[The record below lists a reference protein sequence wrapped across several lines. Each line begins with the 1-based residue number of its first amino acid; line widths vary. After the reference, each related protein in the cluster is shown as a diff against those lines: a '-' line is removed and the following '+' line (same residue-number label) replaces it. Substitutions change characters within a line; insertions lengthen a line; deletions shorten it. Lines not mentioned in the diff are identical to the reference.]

1 MGKIKHLFLLCMLF
15 TLSVITTK
23 AQTAVDYQTSA
34 APSNGSFAA
43 DTHWFTI
50 RLRGTYLSVEN
61 VDANSYFYSGNG
73 FNTINNTID
82 KGLWCVVGDET
93 KGYKF
98 YNKSV
103 GPTKVLAI
111 NYVSSGPNSNALGPN
126 ARAKMVDASIEN
138 ATTEGADNWLT
149 TFNIHK
155 NEKSFV
161 GAFSVSV
168 KGLTNYY
175 LNQRSPYLA
184 FWINPGAKEEEG
196 SSFYFYDESS
206 YDATTI
212 ETAINAAITK
222 AQALI
227 TTYTGKTGG
236 IYQPT
241 EKEFSDF
248 SSKISTTTSDYTWD
262 NLVSISNTIA
272 DFKAAIDKH
281 TPTVGKRYLIKN
293 NNNNRYIV
301 PNIIPGSALN
311 VQTGDITKDAVWTL
325 EAGDTEG
332 TYKLKNA
339 WSGLYING
347 VKANKTGTD
356 LKVITANV
364 YDNTVAIGTGSYDL
378 DIDSQHTWLQGNHD
392 PLILWA
398 AFAGASRWTLTEVSD
413 ADFNNYAA
421 LPNSYISTLVNKN
434 FLGVDGVATE
444 KEALQNNPTYE
455 NYLAYCKK
463 VKAGTDNQY
472 VRLQCAKSGNN
483 RFMGLNDA
491 HTEVNA
497 LEASTQKT
505 NLSNIWKL
513 VPVDGD
519 EVCYRLMNANT
530 GTYITNIKNAVGAT
544 SSTPNPTLTDE
555 SNSYKFTFTLKDEA
569 NGNWNVIDQNNNKLN
584 AEKTGPL
591 TINYWTHNDNA
602 GWWISKATDIE
613 VALHELGDASYAS
626 LYLPYSISAVS
637 NAEAYVANNAAV
649 NNTLVMQTTSDGG
662 FDANQ
667 GVVLVSDTKAS
678 TATLTLGENTNKSLL
693 RGTSRPI
700 TLTDETRANYL
711 VFGPKDGA
719 ENTVGFWTPAT
730 SLTSIAANRAYYLN
744 EGGQQAVR
752 LVFNGSVI
760 EGIDHVVDVNDN
772 VNAPIY
778 DLMGRRVNNTMK
790 HGVYIQNGKKMIV
803 K

>member
-23 AQTAVDYQTSA
+23 AQTAVDYQTST
-34 APSNGSFAA
+34 APSNSSFDA

-50 RLRGTYLSVEN
+50 RLRDAYLSVEN
-61 VDANSYFYSGNG
+61 TDANSYFYSGNG

-111 NYVSSGPNSNALGPN
+111 NYVSSGDKGSD
-126 ARAKMVDASIEN
+126 ARAKMVDASTEN

-155 NEKSFV
+155 NETSNV
-161 GAFSVSV
+161 GAFTVSV
-168 KGLTNYY
+168 KGLTDYY
-175 LNQRSPYLA
+175 LNQRAPYLA
-184 FWINPGAKEEEG
+184 FWISSAANEEVG
-196 SSFYFYDESS
+196 SAFYFYDKSS
-206 YDATTI
+206 YDASTI

-222 AQALI
+222 AQTLI
-227 TTYTGKTGG
+227 TTYKDKTGG

-241 EKEFSDF
+241 AEELSDF
-248 SSKISTTTSDYTWD
+248 SSKIPTTTSDYTWD

-293 NNNNRYIV
+293 SHNNKYIV
-301 PNIIPGSALN
+301 PNIIPGSVLN

-347 VKANKTGTD
+347 VKANTTGTD

-364 YDNTVAIGTGSYDL
+364 YNNTVAIGTGSYDL
-378 DIDSQHTWLQGNHD
+378 DIASQRTWLHGNQD
-392 PLILWA
+392 PLILWSA
-398 AFAGASRWTLTEVSD
+398 SAGASRWTFTEVSG
-413 ADFNNYAA
+413 ADFNTYAA
-421 LPNSYISTLVNKN
+421 LPNSHISALVNKN
-434 FLGVDGVATE
+434 ILGVDAATE
-444 KEALQNNPTYE
+444 KEAFQSNPTYE
-455 NYLAYCKK
+455 NYLTYYNK

-472 VRLQCAKSGNN
+472 VRLQCAKSGND

-491 HTEVNA
+491 YTEVNA
-497 LEASTQKT
+497 LVASTQKN

-513 VPVDGD
+513 VPVEG
-519 EVCYRLMNANT
+519 EESYRLMNANT
-530 GTYITNIKNAVGAT
+530 GTYITNIQNADGAT

-555 SNSYKFTFTLKDEA
+555 SNGYKFTFTLKDEA
-569 NGNWNVIDQNNNKLN
+569 NGKWNVIDQNNNKLN
-584 AEKTGPL
+584 AETTGPL
-591 TINYWTHNDNA
+591 TINYWTSDQNA
-602 GWWISKATDIE
+602 GWWIFKATDIE

-678 TATLTLGENTNKSLL
+678 TATLTLGENTNTSLL

-719 ENTVGFWTPAT
+719 ENTVGFWTPAA
-730 SLTSIAANRAYYLN
+730 SLTSIAANRAFYQN
-744 EGGQQAVR
+744 EGRQQAVR

>member
-23 AQTAVDYQTSA
+23 AQTPVDYQTST

-50 RLRGTYLSVEN
+50 CLRGTYLSVEN
-61 VDANSYFYSGNG
+61 ADNNSYLYSGNG

-111 NYVSSGPNSNALGPN
+111 NYVSTGPKSDALGPD

-184 FWINPGAKEEEG
+184 FWINSGAKEEEG

-206 YDATTI
+206 YV
-212 ETAINAAITK
+212 ESAITK
-222 AQALI
+222 AQTLV

-248 SSKISTTTSDYTWD
+248 SSKISSIIPTDYTWD
-262 NLVSISNTIA
+262 NLVSINNAIA

-281 TPTVGKRYLIKN
+281 TPAVGKRYLIKN
-293 NNNNRYIV
+293 NHTNRYIV

-325 EAGDTEG
+325 EAGETEG

-339 WSGLYING
+339 WSDLYING
-347 VKANKTGTD
+347 VKANTTGTD
-356 LKVITANV
+356 LKVVTANV
-364 YDNTVAIGTGSYDL
+364 YNNTVAIGTGTYEE
-378 DIDSQHTWLQGNHD
+378 SQQTWLHGND
-392 PLILWA
+392 GNDQLILWSA
-398 AFAGASRWTLTEVSD
+398 SAGASRWTFTEVSD
-413 ADFNNYAA
+413 DDFNNYAA
-421 LPNSYISTLVNKN
+421 LPNSHISALVNNAKN
-434 FLGVDGVATE
+434 FLGVGVTE
-444 KEALQNNPTYE
+444 KETFQNNPTYE
-455 NYLAYCKK
+455 NYLTYYNK

-472 VRLQCAKSGNN
+472 VRLQCAKTGYGGND

-491 HTEVNA
+491 HTEANS

-513 VPVDGD
+513 VPVDGED
-519 EVCYRLMNANT
+519 FCYKLMNANT
-530 GTYITNIKNAVGAT
+530 GTYITNIQNAEDGKNR
-544 SSTPNPTLTDE
+544 PNPTLTDE
-555 SNSYKFTFTLKDEA
+555 SNGYKFTFTLNNKT

-584 AEKTGPL
+584 AEGDGR
-591 TINYWTHNDNA
+591 INYWTNGGNA
-602 GWWISKATDIE
+602 GWWIFKATDIE

-637 NAEAYVANNAAV
+637 SNAEAYVANNSAV

-678 TATLTLGENTNKSLL
+678 TVTLTLGENTNKSLL
-693 RGTSRPI
+693 RGTNQPI

-711 VFGPKDGA
+711 VFGPKDEA
-719 ENTVGFWTPAT
+719 NTIGFWTPAA

>member
-1 MGKIKHLFLLCMLF
+1 
-15 TLSVITTK
+15 
-23 AQTAVDYQTSA
+23 
-34 APSNGSFAA
+34 
-43 DTHWFTI
+43 
-50 RLRGTYLSVEN
+50 
-61 VDANSYFYSGNG
+61 
-73 FNTINNTID
+73 
-82 KGLWCVVGDET
+82 
-93 KGYKF
+93 
-98 YNKSV
+98 
-103 GPTKVLAI
+103 
-111 NYVSSGPNSNALGPN
+111 
-126 ARAKMVDASIEN
+126 MVDASIEN

-155 NEKSFV
+155 NVTSNV

-175 LNQRSPYLA
+175 LNQRAPYLA
-184 FWINPGAKEEEG
+184 FWINPGAKEDLG

-206 YDATTI
+206 YDASTI
-212 ETAINAAITK
+212 EAAITK

-227 TTYTGKTGG
+227 TTYTDNTGG

-241 EKEFSDF
+241 AGELSDF
-248 SSKISTTTSDYTWD
+248 SSKIPTTTNNFTWD
-262 NLVSISNTIA
+262 NLASINNTIA

-293 NNNNRYIV
+293 SHNNKYIV

-325 EAGDTEG
+325 EAGETEG

-339 WSGLYING
+339 WSDLYING

-356 LKVITANV
+356 LKVVTANV
-364 YDNTVAIGTGSYDL
+364 YNNTVAIGTGTYEE
-378 DIDSQHTWLQGNHD
+378 SQQTWLHANAD
-392 PLILWA
+392 PFVILWTA
-398 AFAGASRWTLTEVSD
+398 SAGASRWTLTEVSD

-530 GTYITNIKNAVGAT
+530 GTYITNITKAGENK
-544 SSTPNPTLTDE
+544 PNPTLTDE
-555 SNSYKFTFTLKDEA
+555 SNGYKFTFTLKNET

-584 AEKTGPL
+584 AETPSGQ
-591 TINYWTHNDNA
+591 INYWTDNGNA
-602 GWWISKATDIE
+602 GWWIFKATDIE

-637 NAEAYVANNAAV
+637 SAEAYVANNAAV

-719 ENTVGFWTPAT
+719 ENTVGFWTPAA
-730 SLTSIAANRAYYLN
+730 SLTSIAANRAYYRN
-744 EGGQQAVR
+744 EGGQHAVR

>member
-23 AQTAVDYQTSA
+23 AQTAVDYQTST

-61 VDANSYFYSGNG
+61 TDANSYFYSGNG

-82 KGLWCVVGDET
+82 KGLWCVVGNET

-111 NYVSSGPNSNALGPN
+111 NYVSYDSKTEGGN
-126 ARAKMVDASIEN
+126 ARAKMVDASTEN

-155 NEKSFV
+155 NTGGECV

-184 FWINPGAKEEEG
+184 FWINTKANEEVG
-196 SSFYFYDESS
+196 SSFYFYDKNS
-206 YDATTI
+206 YDASTI

-222 AQALI
+222 AQTLI

-241 EKEFSDF
+241 AEELRNF
-248 SSKISTTTSDYTWD
+248 SSKIPTTTSDYTWD

-301 PNIIPGSALN
+301 PNIIPGSVLN

-325 EAGDTEG
+325 EAGGTEG

-347 VKANKTGTD
+347 VRANTTGTD

-398 AFAGASRWTLTEVSD
+398 AFAGASRWTFTEVSD

-421 LPNSYISTLVNKN
+421 LPNSHISALVNKN
-434 FLGVDGVATE
+434 FLGVDVDVATE
-444 KEALQNNPTYE
+444 KAALQNNPTYE
-455 NYLAYCKK
+455 NYLTYYNKI
-463 VKAGTDNQY
+463 KAVIDNQY

-497 LEASTQKT
+497 LVASTQKN

-513 VPVDGD
+513 VPVEG
-519 EVCYRLMNANT
+519 EESYRLMNANT
-530 GTYITNIKNAVGAT
+530 GTYITNITKAGENK
-544 SSTPNPTLTDE
+544 PNPTLTDE
-555 SNSYKFTFTLKDEA
+555 SNGYKFTFTLNNET

-584 AEKTGPL
+584 AETPSGQ
-591 TINYWTHNDNA
+591 INYWTDNGNA
-602 GWWISKATDIE
+602 GWWIFKATDIE

-662 FDANQ
+662 FAANQ

-693 RGTSRPI
+693 RGTSQPI

-719 ENTVGFWTPAT
+719 ENTVGFWTPAN

>member
-23 AQTAVDYQTSA
+23 AQTAVDYQTST
-34 APSNGSFAA
+34 APSNGSFAE

-50 RLRGTYLSVEN
+50 YLRGTYLSVEN
-61 VDANSYFYSGNG
+61 VDADSYLYGGNS

-98 YNKSV
+98 YNKSI

-111 NYVSSGPNSNALGPN
+111 NYVSDDTGGK
-126 ARAKMVDASIEN
+126 ARAKMVDASTEN
-138 ATTEGADNWLT
+138 ATTKGADNWLT
-149 TFNIHK
+149 TFDLYK
-155 NEKSFV
+155 NVGGDCV

-175 LNQRSPYLA
+175 LNQRGSYLA
-184 FWINPGAKEEEG
+184 FWISEKAKEEVG
-196 SSFYFYDESS
+196 SAFYFYDKSS
-206 YDATTI
+206 YVGPAKT
-212 ETAINAAITK
+212 
-222 AQALI
+222 LV

-241 EKEFSDF
+241 AEELSDF
-248 SSKISTTTSDYTWD
+248 SSKIPTDYTWD
-262 NLVSISNTIA
+262 NLSSVWTSVNNAIA

-293 NNNNRYIV
+293 SHNSKYIV

-325 EAGDTEG
+325 EAGATEG

-347 VKANKTGTD
+347 VKANTTGTD
-356 LKVITANV
+356 LKVVTANV
-364 YDNTVAIGTGSYDL
+364 YNNTVAIGTGTYEE
-378 DIDSQHTWLQGNHD
+378 SQQTWLHGNQD
-392 PLILWA
+392 PLILWTA
-398 AFAGASRWTLTEVSD
+398 SAGASRWTFTEVSD
-413 ADFNNYAA
+413 ADFNTYAA
-421 LPNSYISTLVNKN
+421 LPNSYISTLVNNAKN
-434 FLGVDGVATE
+434 FLGVDVAAE
-444 KEALQNNPTYE
+444 KAAFQSNPTYE
-455 NYLAYCKK
+455 NYLTYYNK

-483 RFMGLNDA
+483 CFMGLNDA
-491 HTEVNA
+491 YTEANA
-497 LEASTQKT
+497 LVASTQKT

-513 VPVDGD
+513 VPVEG
-519 EVCYRLMNANT
+519 EEFCYKLMNANT
-530 GTYITNIKNAVGAT
+530 GTYITNIQNAVNGANN
-544 SSTPNPTLTDE
+544 PNPTLTDE
-555 SNSYKFTFTLKDEA
+555 SNGYKFTFTLKNET
-569 NGNWNVIDQNNNKLN
+569 NGNWNVIDQNNNQLN
-584 AEKTGPL
+584 AETDGR
-591 TINYWTHNDNA
+591 INYWTHGGND
-602 GWWISKATDIE
+602 GWWIFKATDIE

-649 NNTLVMQTTSDGG
+649 NNTLAMQTTSDGG

-678 TATLTLGENTNKSLL
+678 TATLTLGENTNTSLL

>member
-23 AQTAVDYQTSA
+23 AQTAVDYQTST
-34 APSNGSFAA
+34 APSNGSFAE

-50 RLRGTYLSVEN
+50 YLRGTYLSVEN
-61 VDANSYFYSGNG
+61 VDADSYLYGGNS

-98 YNKSV
+98 YNKSI

-111 NYVSSGPNSNALGPN
+111 NYVSDDTGGK
-126 ARAKMVDASIEN
+126 ARAKMVDASTEN
-138 ATTEGADNWLT
+138 ATTKGADNWLT
-149 TFNIHK
+149 TFDLYK
-155 NEKSFV
+155 NVGGDCV

-175 LNQRSPYLA
+175 LNQRGSYLA
-184 FWINPGAKEEEG
+184 FWISEKAKEEVG
-196 SSFYFYDESS
+196 SAFYFYDKSS
-206 YDATTI
+206 YVGPAKT
-212 ETAINAAITK
+212 
-222 AQALI
+222 LV

-241 EKEFSDF
+241 AEELSDF
-248 SSKISTTTSDYTWD
+248 SSKIPTDYTWD
-262 NLVSISNTIA
+262 NLSSVWTSVNNAIA

-293 NNNNRYIV
+293 SHNSKYIV

-325 EAGDTEG
+325 EAGATEG

-347 VKANKTGTD
+347 VKANTTGTD
-356 LKVITANV
+356 LKVVTANV
-364 YDNTVAIGTGSYDL
+364 YNNTVAIGTGTYEE
-378 DIDSQHTWLQGNHD
+378 SQQTWLHGNQD
-392 PLILWA
+392 PLILWTA
-398 AFAGASRWTLTEVSD
+398 SAGASRWTFTEVSD
-413 ADFNNYAA
+413 ADFNTYAA
-421 LPNSYISTLVNKN
+421 LPNSYISTLVNNAKN
-434 FLGVDGVATE
+434 FLGVDVAAE
-444 KEALQNNPTYE
+444 KAAFQSNPTYE
-455 NYLAYCKK
+455 NYLTYYNK

-483 RFMGLNDA
+483 CFMGLNDA
-491 HTEVNA
+491 YTEANA
-497 LEASTQKT
+497 LVASTQKT

-513 VPVDGD
+513 VPVEG
-519 EVCYRLMNANT
+519 EEFCYKLMNANT
-530 GTYITNIKNAVGAT
+530 GTYITNIQNAVNGANN
-544 SSTPNPTLTDE
+544 PNPTLTDE
-555 SNSYKFTFTLKDEA
+555 SNGYKFTFTLKNET
-569 NGNWNVIDQNNNKLN
+569 NGNWNVIDQNNNQLN
-584 AEKTGPL
+584 AETDGR
-591 TINYWTHNDNA
+591 INYWTHGGND
-602 GWWISKATDIE
+602 GWWIFKATDIE

-662 FDANQ
+662 FAANQ

-678 TATLTLGENTNKSLL
+678 TATLTLGENPNKSLL
-693 RGTSRPI
+693 CGTNQPI

-760 EGIDHVVDVNDN
+760 EGINHVVDVNDN

>member
-1 MGKIKHLFLLCMLF
+1 MGKIKQLFLLCMLF

-23 AQTAVDYQTSA
+23 AQTAVDYQTST
-34 APSNGSFAA
+34 APSNGSFAE

-50 RLRGTYLSVEN
+50 CLRNTYLSVEN
-61 VDANSYFYSGNG
+61 TDANSYFYSGNG
-73 FNTINNTID
+73 FNTIDNTID

-111 NYVSSGPNSNALGPN
+111 NYVSTGPKSDALGPD

-155 NEKSFV
+155 NVTSNV

-184 FWINPGAKEEEG
+184 FWINTGAKEELG

-206 YDATTI
+206 YDASTI
-212 ETAINAAITK
+212 EAAITK
-222 AQALI
+222 AQALV

-241 EKEFSDF
+241 AEELSDF
-248 SSKISTTTSDYTWD
+248 SSKIPTTTNNFTWD
-262 NLVSISNTIA
+262 NLASINNAIA
-272 DFKAAIDKH
+272 TFKAAIDKH
-281 TPTVGKRYLIKN
+281 TPTIGKRYLIKN
-293 NNNNRYIV
+293 SHNSKYIV

-325 EAGDTEG
+325 EDGATEG

-347 VKANKTGTD
+347 VKANTTGTD
-356 LKVITANV
+356 LKVVTANV
-364 YDNTVAIGTGSYDL
+364 YNNTVAIGTGTYEE
-378 DIDSQHTWLQGNHD
+378 SQQTWLHGNQD
-392 PLILWA
+392 PLILWTA
-398 AFAGASRWTLTEVSD
+398 SAGASRWTFTEVSD

-497 LEASTQKT
+497 LVASTQKT

-555 SNSYKFTFTLKDEA
+555 SNGYKFTFTLKDEA
-569 NGNWNVIDQNNNKLN
+569 NGKWSVIDQNNNQLN
-584 AEKTGPL
+584 AETTGPL
-591 TINYWTHNDNA
+591 TINYWTDGGNA
-602 GWWISKATDIE
+602 GWWIFKATDIE

-662 FDANQ
+662 FAAKQ

-678 TATLTLGENTNKSLL
+678 TATLTLGENTNTSLL

-711 VFGPKDGA
+711 VFGPKDEA
-719 ENTVGFWTPAT
+719 NTIGFWTPAN

>member
-1 MGKIKHLFLLCMLF
+1 MGILKHLFLLCMLF

-23 AQTAVDYQTSA
+23 AQTAVEYQTSA

-50 RLRGTYLSVEN
+50 YVRGTYLSVEN
-61 VDANSYFYSGNG
+61 ADNNSYLYSGNS

-93 KGYKF
+93 SGYKF
-98 YNKSV
+98 YNKSE

-111 NYVSSGPNSNALGPN
+111 NYVSGNTGGA
-126 ARAKMVDASIEN
+126 ARVKMVDASTEN

-149 TFNIHK
+149 TFNMHK
-155 NEKSFV
+155 NVTSNV
-161 GAFSVSV
+161 GAYSISV
-168 KGLTNYY
+168 KGLTDYY
-175 LNQRSPYLA
+175 LNQRTPYLA
-184 FWINPGAKEEEG
+184 FWISSAAKEEIG
-196 SSFYFYDESS
+196 SSFYFYNESS
-206 YDATTI
+206 YATSTI
-212 ETAINAAITK
+212 EIMQNLVTA
-222 AQALI
+222 
-227 TTYTGKTGG
+227 YTDKTGG

-241 EKEFSDF
+241 AEELSDF
-248 SSKISTTTSDYTWD
+248 SGKIPTTTSNFTWD
-262 NLVSISNTIA
+262 DLASISNLIA
-272 DFKAAIDKH
+272 NFKAAIDTH
-281 TPTVGKRYLIKN
+281 SPIVGKRYLIKN
-293 NNNNRYIV
+293 NYNNKYIV
-301 PNIIPGSALN
+301 PNVIPGSVLN
-311 VQTGDITKDAVWTL
+311 VQTGDITKDAVWIL
-325 EAGDTEG
+325 EDGDTEG

-347 VKANKTGTD
+347 VKANTTATD
-356 LKVITANV
+356 FKVITANV
-364 YDNTVAIGTGSYDL
+364 YNNTVAIGTGSYDL
-378 DIDSQHTWLQGNHD
+378 DSQHTWLHGNQD
-392 PLILWA
+392 PIILWSA
-398 AFAGASRWTLTEVSD
+398 AAGASRWTLTEVSD
-413 ADFNNYAA
+413 DDFNTYAA
-421 LPNSYISTLVNKN
+421 LPSSHISTLVNNGNN
-434 FLGVDGVATE
+434 FLGVDVATE
-444 KEALQNNPTYE
+444 KAALQNEPTYD
-455 NYLAYCKK
+455 NFLTYYNK

-497 LEASTQKT
+497 LVASTQKT

-513 VPVDGD
+513 VPIDG
-519 EVCYRLMNANT
+519 EEGYKLMNANT
-530 GTYITNIKNAVGAT
+530 GTYITNIQNAVDGA
-544 SSTPNPTLTDE
+544 SKPNPSLTDY
-555 SNSYKFTFTLKDEA
+555 SNGYKFTFTLKNET
-569 NGNWNVIDQNNNKLN
+569 NGNCNVIDGNNNKLN
-584 AEKTGPL
+584 AEADGR
-591 TINYWTHNDNA
+591 INYWTNDANA
-602 GWWISKATDIE
+602 GWYIFKATDIE

-637 NAEAYVANNAAV
+637 NAEAYVANNSAV

-662 FDANQ
+662 FAANQ

-678 TATLTLGENTNKSLL
+678 TATLTLGENSNTSLL
-693 RGTSRPI
+693 SGTNQPI

-719 ENTVGFWTPAT
+719 TNTVGFWTPAT
-730 SLTSIAANRAYYLN
+730 TLTSIAANRAFYQS
-744 EGGQQAVR
+744 ESGQAVA

-760 EGIDHVVDVNDN
+760 EGINNVADVKNN
-772 VNAPIY
+772 ANAPIY

>member
-1 MGKIKHLFLLCMLF
+1 MSKIKHLFLLCMLF

-23 AQTAVDYQTSA
+23 AQTAVDYQTST
-34 APSNGSFAA
+34 APSKGSFDA

-50 RLRGTYLSVEN
+50 CLRGTYLSVEN
-61 VDANSYFYSGNG
+61 VDADSYLYGGNG

-111 NYVSSGPNSNALGPN
+111 NYVSYDRNTKGGG

-155 NEKSFV
+155 NETSNV
-161 GAFSVSV
+161 GAFTVSV
-168 KGLTNYY
+168 KGLTDYY
-175 LNQRSPYLA
+175 LNQRTPYLA
-184 FWINPGAKEEEG
+184 FWISSAANEEVG
-196 SSFYFYDESS
+196 SAFYFYDKSS
-206 YDATTI
+206 YDASTI
-212 ETAINAAITK
+212 ETAINAAKTK
-222 AQALI
+222 AQNLI
-227 TTYTGKTGG
+227 NTYTDKTGG

-241 EKEFSDF
+241 EKELRDF
-248 SSKISTTTSDYTWD
+248 SNKITTTTSDYTWD

-272 DFKAAIDKH
+272 EFKAAIDKH

-293 NNNNRYIV
+293 NDNSNYIV

-325 EAGDTEG
+325 EAGATEG

-347 VKANKTGTD
+347 VKANTTGTD

-364 YDNTVAIGTGSYDL
+364 YNNTVAIGTGSYDL
-378 DIDSQHTWLQGNHD
+378 DIDSQHTWLQGNHN

-413 ADFNNYAA
+413 ADFNNYAP
-421 LPNSYISTLVNKN
+421 LPNSYISTLVNNAKN
-434 FLGVDGVATE
+434 FLGVDVATE

-455 NYLAYCKK
+455 NYLTYYNK

-472 VRLQCAKSGNN
+472 VRLQCAKSDNN

-491 HTEVNA
+491 HTEVNS
-497 LEASTQKT
+497 LVASTQKT

-513 VPVDGD
+513 VPVGG
-519 EVCYRLMNANT
+519 ENFCYKLMNANT
-530 GTYITNIKNAVGAT
+530 GTYITNIKNANDGN
-544 SSTPNPTLTDE
+544 SMPNPTLTDE
-555 SNSYKFTFTLKDEA
+555 SNGYKFTFTLKNET

-584 AEKTGPL
+584 AETDSRNR
-591 TINYWTHNDNA
+591 INYWTDNRND
-602 GWWISKATDIE
+602 GWWIFKATDIE

-662 FDANQ
+662 FAANQ

-719 ENTVGFWTPAT
+719 TNTVGFWTPAT

>member
-34 APSNGSFAA
+34 APSNSSFAA

-50 RLRGTYLSVEN
+50 YLRGTYLSVEN
-61 VDANSYFYSGNG
+61 VDANSYLYGGNG

-111 NYVSSGPNSNALGPN
+111 NYVNGDTGGA
-126 ARAKMVDASIEN
+126 ARAKMVDASTEN
-138 ATTEGADNWLT
+138 ATTGGADNWLT
-149 TFNIHK
+149 TFNLYK
-155 NEKSFV
+155 NVTSNV
-161 GAFSVSV
+161 GAYSVSV

-175 LNQRSPYLA
+175 LNQRGSYLA
-184 FWINPGAKEEEG
+184 FWISPKAKEEVG
-196 SSFYFYDESS
+196 SAFYFYDKSS
-206 YDATTI
+206 YV
-212 ETAINAAITK
+212 K
-222 AQALI
+222 PAQALV

-241 EKEFSDF
+241 AEELSDF
-248 SSKISTTTSDYTWD
+248 SSKIPTDYTWE
-262 NLVSISNTIA
+262 NLASVWTSVNNEIA
-272 DFKAAIDKH
+272 TFKAAIDKH
-281 TPTVGKRYLIKN
+281 TPTIGKRYLIKN
-293 NNNNRYIV
+293 NYNNRYIV
-301 PNIIPGSALN
+301 PNGISGWALN
-311 VQTGDITKDAVWTL
+311 VQTGDITKDAIWTL
-325 EAGDTEG
+325 EAGTTEG

-347 VKANKTGTD
+347 VKVNTTGTD

-364 YDNTVAIGTGSYDL
+364 YNNTVAIGTGSYEE
-378 DIDSQHTWLQGNHD
+378 SQYTWLHGNHD
-392 PLILWA
+392 PIILWTA
-398 AFAGASRWTLTEVSD
+398 SAGSSRWTFTEVSD
-413 ADFNNYAA
+413 ADFNTYAP
-421 LPNSYISTLVNKN
+421 LPNSYISTLENRN
-434 FLGVDGVATE
+434 IFGIDVATE
-444 KEALQNNPTYE
+444 KAAWQSNPTYE
-455 NYLAYCKK
+455 NYLTYYNKF
-463 VKAGTDNQY
+463 KAGTDNQY
-472 VRLQCAKSGNN
+472 VRLQCAKSDND

-491 HTEVNA
+491 HTEANA
-497 LEASTQKT
+497 LVASTQKT

-513 VPVDGD
+513 VPVEG
-519 EVCYRLMNANT
+519 EESYKLKNANT
-530 GTYITNIKNAVGAT
+530 GTYITNIQNADDKQNK
-544 SSTPNPTLTDE
+544 SNPTLTDY
-555 SNSYKFTFTLKDEA
+555 SNGYKFTFTLKNET

-584 AEKTGPL
+584 AETDGR
-591 TINYWTHNDNA
+591 INYWTSDQNA
-602 GWWISKATDIE
+602 GWRISKATDIE

-678 TATLTLGENTNKSLL
+678 MATLTLGENTNTSLL

-719 ENTVGFWTPAT
+719 ENTVGFWTPAA
-730 SLTSIAANRAYYLN
+730 SLTSIAANRAFYLN

>member
-34 APSNGSFAA
+34 APSNSSFAA

-50 RLRGTYLSVEN
+50 YLRGTYLSVEN
-61 VDANSYFYSGNG
+61 VDANSYLYGGNG

-111 NYVSSGPNSNALGPN
+111 NYVNGDTGGA
-126 ARAKMVDASIEN
+126 ARAKMVDASTEN
-138 ATTEGADNWLT
+138 ATTGGADNWLT
-149 TFNIHK
+149 TFNLYK
-155 NEKSFV
+155 NVTSNV
-161 GAFSVSV
+161 GAYSVSV

-175 LNQRSPYLA
+175 LNQRGSYLA
-184 FWINPGAKEEEG
+184 FWISPKAKEEVG
-196 SSFYFYDESS
+196 SAFYFYDKSS
-206 YDATTI
+206 YV
-212 ETAINAAITK
+212 K
-222 AQALI
+222 PAQALV

-241 EKEFSDF
+241 AEELSDF
-248 SSKISTTTSDYTWD
+248 SSKIPTDYTWE
-262 NLVSISNTIA
+262 NLASVWTSVNNEIA
-272 DFKAAIDKH
+272 TFKAAIDKH
-281 TPTVGKRYLIKN
+281 TPTIGKRYLIKN
-293 NNNNRYIV
+293 NYNNRYIV
-301 PNIIPGSALN
+301 PNGISGWALN
-311 VQTGDITKDAVWTL
+311 VQTGDITKDAIWTL
-325 EAGDTEG
+325 EAGTTEG
-332 TYKLKNA
+332 SYKLKNA

-347 VKANKTGTD
+347 VKVNTTGTD

-364 YDNTVAIGTGSYDL
+364 YNNTVAIGTGSYEE
-378 DIDSQHTWLQGNHD
+378 SQYTWLHGNHD
-392 PLILWA
+392 PLILWTA
-398 AFAGASRWTLTEVSD
+398 SAGSSRWTFTEVSD
-413 ADFNNYAA
+413 ADFNTYAP
-421 LPNSYISTLVNKN
+421 LPNSYISTLENRN
-434 FLGVDGVATE
+434 IFGIDVATE
-444 KEALQNNPTYE
+444 KAAWQSNPTYE
-455 NYLAYCKK
+455 NYLTYYNKF
-463 VKAGTDNQY
+463 KAGTDNQY
-472 VRLQCAKSGNN
+472 VRLQCAKSDND

-491 HTEVNA
+491 HTEANA
-497 LEASTQKT
+497 LVASTQKT

-513 VPVDGD
+513 VPVEG
-519 EVCYRLMNANT
+519 EESYKLKNANT
-530 GTYITNIKNAVGAT
+530 GTYITNIQNADDKQNK
-544 SSTPNPTLTDE
+544 SNPTLTDY
-555 SNSYKFTFTLKDEA
+555 SNGYKFTFTLKNET

-584 AEKTGPL
+584 AETDGR
-591 TINYWTHNDNA
+591 INYWTDGGNA
-602 GWWISKATDIE
+602 GWWIFKATDIE
-613 VALHELGDASYAS
+613 VALHESGDASYAS
-626 LYLPYSISAVS
+626 LYLPYSISAVSS

-662 FDANQ
+662 FAANQ

-678 TATLTLGENTNKSLL
+678 TATLTLGENTNTSLL

-719 ENTVGFWTPAT
+719 ENTVGFWTPAA
-730 SLTSIAANRAYYLN
+730 SLTSIAANRAFYLN

>member
-1 MGKIKHLFLLCMLF
+1 MGKIKQLFLLCMLF

-34 APSNGSFAA
+34 APSNSSFAA

-50 RLRGTYLSVEN
+50 YLRGTYLSVEN
-61 VDANSYFYSGNG
+61 VDANSYLYGGNG
-73 FNTINNTID
+73 FNIINNTID

-111 NYVSSGPNSNALGPN
+111 NYVNGDTGGD
-126 ARAKMVDASIEN
+126 ARAKMVDASTEN
-138 ATTEGADNWLT
+138 ATTGGADNWLT

-155 NEKSFV
+155 NVTSNV

-175 LNQRSPYLA
+175 LNQRGSYLA
-184 FWINPGAKEEEG
+184 FWINPKAKEEVG
-196 SSFYFYDESS
+196 SSFYFYDKSS
-206 YDATTI
+206 YV
-212 ETAINAAITK
+212 K
-222 AQALI
+222 PAQALV

-241 EKEFSDF
+241 AEELRAF
-248 SSKISTTTSDYTWD
+248 SSKIPTDYTWD
-262 NLVSISNTIA
+262 NLASVWTSVNNAIA
-272 DFKAAIDKH
+272 TFKAAIDKH
-281 TPTVGKRYLIKN
+281 TPTIGKRYLIKN
-293 NNNNRYIV
+293 SHNSKYIV

-325 EAGDTEG
+325 EAGATEG

-347 VKANKTGTD
+347 VKANTTGTD
-356 LKVITANV
+356 LKVVTANV
-364 YDNTVAIGTGSYDL
+364 YNNTVAIGTGTYEE
-378 DIDSQHTWLQGNHD
+378 SQQTWLHGNQD
-392 PLILWA
+392 PLILWTA
-398 AFAGASRWTLTEVSD
+398 SAGASRWTFIEVSD
-413 ADFNNYAA
+413 ADFNTYAP
-421 LPNSYISTLVNKN
+421 LPNSHISALVNKN
-434 FLGVDGVATE
+434 FLGVDVDVATE
-444 KEALQNNPTYE
+444 KAALQNNPTYE
-455 NYLAYCKK
+455 NYLTYYNKI
-463 VKAGTDNQY
+463 KAVIDNQY

-497 LEASTQKT
+497 LVASTQKT

-513 VPVDGD
+513 VPVEG
-519 EVCYRLMNANT
+519 EESYRLMNANT
-530 GTYITNIKNAVGAT
+530 GTYITNITKAGENK
-544 SSTPNPTLTDE
+544 PNPTLTDE
-555 SNSYKFTFTLKDEA
+555 SNGYKFTFTLNNET

-584 AEKTGPL
+584 AETPTGQ
-591 TINYWTHNDNA
+591 INYWTDGGNA
-602 GWWISKATDIE
+602 GWWIFKATDIE

-662 FDANQ
+662 FADNQ

>member
-23 AQTAVDYQTSA
+23 AQTAVDYQTSE

-61 VDANSYFYSGNG
+61 ADDNSYFYSGNG

-82 KGLWCVVGDET
+82 KGLWCVVGNET

-111 NYVSSGPNSNALGPN
+111 NYVSTGPKSDALGPN
-126 ARAKMVDASIEN
+126 ARAKMVDASTEN

-155 NEKSFV
+155 NETKNV

-184 FWINPGAKEEEG
+184 FWINSGAKEDEG
-196 SSFYFYDESS
+196 SSFYFYDRNS
-206 YDATTI
+206 YDATAI
-212 ETAINAAITK
+212 EEAIRG
-222 AQALI
+222 AQTLVA
-227 TTYTGKTGG
+227 TYTGKTGG

-241 EKEFSDF
+241 ADELSAF
-248 SSKISTTTSDYTWD
+248 SSKIPTDYTWD
-262 NLVSISNTIA
+262 NLVLINNEKAT
-272 DFKAAIDKH
+272 FKAAIDKH
-281 TPTVGKRYLIKN
+281 TPTIGKRYLIKN
-293 NNNNRYIV
+293 NYNNRYIV

-325 EAGDTEG
+325 EAGATEG

-347 VKANKTGTD
+347 VKANTTGTD

-364 YDNTVAIGTGSYDL
+364 YDNTVAIGTGLYDF
-378 DIDSQHTWLQGNHD
+378 DIESQRTWLQGNHD
-392 PLILWA
+392 PLILWSA
-398 AFAGASRWTLTEVSD
+398 MAGASRWTLTEVSD

-472 VRLQCAKSGNN
+472 VRLQCAKSDHN

-491 HTEVNA
+491 YTEVNA

-513 VPVDGD
+513 VPVEG
-519 EVCYRLMNANT
+519 EESYRLMNANT
-530 GTYITNIKNAVGAT
+530 GTYITNITKAGENK
-544 SSTPNPTLTDE
+544 PNPTLTDE
-555 SNSYKFTFTLKDEA
+555 SNGYKFTFTLKDEA
-569 NGNWNVIDQNNNKLN
+569 NGKWNVIDQNNNKLN
-584 AEKTGPL
+584 AEKTGE
-591 TINYWTHNDNA
+591 INYWTSDQNA
-602 GWWISKATDIE
+602 GWWIIKATDIE

-662 FDANQ
+662 FAANQ

-678 TATLTLGENTNKSLL
+678 TATLTLGENTNTSLL
-693 RGTSRPI
+693 SGTNQPI

-719 ENTVGFWTPAT
+719 ENTVGFWTPAA
-730 SLTSIAANRAYYLN
+730 SLTSIAANRAFYRN

>member
-34 APSNGSFAA
+34 APSNSSFAA

-50 RLRGTYLSVEN
+50 YLRGTYLSVEN
-61 VDANSYFYSGNG
+61 VDANSYLYGGNG
-73 FNTINNTID
+73 FNIINNTID

-111 NYVSSGPNSNALGPN
+111 NYVNGDTGGD
-126 ARAKMVDASIEN
+126 ARAKMVDASTEN
-138 ATTEGADNWLT
+138 ATTGGADNWLT

-155 NEKSFV
+155 NVTSNV

-175 LNQRSPYLA
+175 LNQRGSYLA
-184 FWINPGAKEEEG
+184 FWISPKAKEEVG
-196 SSFYFYDESS
+196 SSFYFYDKSS
-206 YDATTI
+206 YV
-212 ETAINAAITK
+212 K
-222 AQALI
+222 PAQALV
-227 TTYTGKTGG
+227 TTYKGKTGG

-241 EKEFSDF
+241 AEELSDF
-248 SSKISTTTSDYTWD
+248 SSKIPTDYTWD
-262 NLVSISNTIA
+262 NLASVWTSVNNAIA
-272 DFKAAIDKH
+272 TFKAAIDKH
-281 TPTVGKRYLIKN
+281 TPTIGKRYLIKN
-293 NNNNRYIV
+293 SHNSKYIV

-325 EAGDTEG
+325 EAGATEG

-347 VKANKTGTD
+347 VKANTTGTD
-356 LKVITANV
+356 LKVVTANV
-364 YDNTVAIGTGSYDL
+364 YNNTVAIGTGTYEE
-378 DIDSQHTWLQGNHD
+378 SQQTWLHANAD
-392 PLILWA
+392 PFVILWTA
-398 AFAGASRWTLTEVSD
+398 SAGASRWTLTEVSD

-491 HTEVNA
+491 YTEVNA

-530 GTYITNIKNAVGAT
+530 GTYITNITKAGENK
-544 SSTPNPTLTDE
+544 PNPTLTDE
-555 SNSYKFTFTLKDEA
+555 SNGYKFTFTLNNET

-584 AEKTGPL
+584 AETPTGQ
-591 TINYWTHNDNA
+591 INYWTDNGNA
-602 GWWISKATDIE
+602 GWWIFKATDIE

-719 ENTVGFWTPAT
+719 ENTVGFWTPAA

>member
-23 AQTAVDYQTSA
+23 AQTAVDYQTST

-43 DTHWFTI
+43 DTHWYTI
-50 RLRGTYLSVEN
+50 CLRDDYLSVEN
-61 VDANSYFYSGNG
+61 TDNDSYLYNGNG
-73 FNTINNTID
+73 FRTINNPND
-82 KGLWCVVGDET
+82 KGLWCIVGDET

-111 NYVSSGPNSNALGPN
+111 NYVSSGDKGSD
-126 ARAKMVDASIEN
+126 ARAKMVDASTEN

-155 NEKSFV
+155 NETSNV
-161 GAFSVSV
+161 GAFTVSV
-168 KGLTNYY
+168 KGLTDYY
-175 LNQRSPYLA
+175 LNQRAPYLA
-184 FWINPGAKEEEG
+184 FWISSAANEEVG
-196 SSFYFYDESS
+196 SAFYFYDKSS
-206 YDATTI
+206 YDASTI

-222 AQALI
+222 AQTLI
-227 TTYTGKTGG
+227 TTYKDKTGG

-241 EKEFSDF
+241 AEEVSAFSG
-248 SSKISTTTSDYTWD
+248 KIPTTTSDYTWG
-262 NLVSISNTIA
+262 NWVSINNAIA

-281 TPTVGKRYLIKN
+281 TPIVGKRYLIKN
-293 NNNNRYIV
+293 SHNSKYIV

-325 EAGDTEG
+325 EAGATEG

-339 WSGLYING
+339 WSGLYIKG
-347 VKANKTGTD
+347 VKANTTGTD

-364 YDNTVAIGTGSYDL
+364 YNNTVAIGTGCFYL
-378 DIDSQHTWLQGNHD
+378 DIESQHTWLHGNQD
-392 PLILWA
+392 PLILWSA
-398 AFAGASRWTLTEVSD
+398 SAGSSRWTLTEVSD
-413 ADFNNYAA
+413 DDFNNYAA
-421 LPNSYISTLVNKN
+421 LPNSYISTLVNNAKN
-434 FLGVDGVATE
+434 FLGVDVATE

-455 NYLAYCKK
+455 NYLTYYNK

-472 VRLQCAKSGNN
+472 VRLQCAKSDNN

-491 HTEVNA
+491 HTEVNS
-497 LEASTQKT
+497 LVASTQKT

-513 VPVDGD
+513 VPVDG
-519 EVCYRLMNANT
+519 ENFCYKLMNANT
-530 GTYITNIKNAVGAT
+530 GTYITNIKNANDGN
-544 SSTPNPTLTDE
+544 SMPNPTLTDE
-555 SNSYKFTFTLKDEA
+555 SNGYKFTFTLKNET

-584 AEKTGPL
+584 AETDSRNR
-591 TINYWTHNDNA
+591 INYWTDNRND
-602 GWWISKATDIE
+602 GWWIFKATDIE

-662 FDANQ
+662 FADNQ

-730 SLTSIAANRAYYLN
+730 LLTSIAANRAYYLN

-760 EGIDHVVDVNDN
+760 EGINHVVDVNDN

>member
-23 AQTAVDYQTSA
+23 AQTAVDYQTST
-34 APSNGSFAA
+34 APSNSSFAA

-50 RLRGTYLSVEN
+50 YLRGTYLSVEN
-61 VDANSYFYSGNG
+61 VDADSYLYGGNG

-98 YNKSV
+98 YNKSI

-111 NYVSSGPNSNALGPN
+111 NYVSDDTGGA
-126 ARAKMVDASIEN
+126 ARAKMVDASTEN
-138 ATTEGADNWLT
+138 ATTGGADNWLT
-149 TFNIHK
+149 TFNLYK
-155 NEKSFV
+155 NVTSNV
-161 GAFSVSV
+161 GAYSVSV

-175 LNQRSPYLA
+175 LNQRGSYLA
-184 FWINPGAKEEEG
+184 FWINPKAKEEVG
-196 SSFYFYDESS
+196 SSFYFYDKSS
-206 YDATTI
+206 YVGPAKT
-212 ETAINAAITK
+212 
-222 AQALI
+222 LV

-241 EKEFSDF
+241 EEELSVF
-248 SSKISTTTSDYTWD
+248 SSKIPTDYTWD
-262 NLVSISNTIA
+262 NLASVWTSVNNAIA
-272 DFKAAIDKH
+272 TFKAAIDKH
-281 TPTVGKRYLIKN
+281 TPTIGKRYLIKN
-293 NNNNRYIV
+293 NNNSNYIV

-311 VQTGDITKDAVWTL
+311 VQTGAITKDAIWTL

-347 VKANKTGTD
+347 VKANTTGTD

-364 YDNTVAIGTGSYDL
+364 YDNAVAIGTGSYDL
-378 DIDSQHTWLQGNHD
+378 DIDSQRTWLQGNHD
-392 PLILWA
+392 PLILWS

-413 ADFNNYAA
+413 ANFNTYAP

-444 KEALQNNPTYE
+444 KEALRNNPTYE

-497 LEASTQKT
+497 LVASTQKT

-530 GTYITNIKNAVGAT
+530 GTYITNITKAGENK
-544 SSTPNPTLTDE
+544 PNPTLTDE
-555 SNSYKFTFTLKDEA
+555 SNGYKFTFTLKNET

-584 AEKTGPL
+584 AETPTGQ
-591 TINYWTHNDNA
+591 INYWTDGGNA
-602 GWWISKATDIE
+602 GWWIFKATDIE
-613 VALHELGDASYAS
+613 VALHESGDASYAS

-662 FDANQ
+662 FAANQ

-730 SLTSIAANRAYYLN
+730 LLTSIAANRAYYLN

>member
-23 AQTAVDYQTSA
+23 AQTPVDYQTST
-34 APSNGSFAA
+34 APSAGSFAA

-50 RLRGTYLSVEN
+50 YLRGTYLSVEN
-61 VDANSYFYSGNG
+61 VDANSYLYGGNG

-98 YNKSV
+98 YNKSI

-111 NYVSSGPNSNALGPN
+111 NYVSDDTGGK
-126 ARAKMVDASIEN
+126 ARAKMVDASTEN
-138 ATTEGADNWLT
+138 ATTKGADNWLT
-149 TFNIHK
+149 TFDLYK
-155 NEKSFV
+155 NVGGDCV

-175 LNQRSPYLA
+175 LNQRGSYLA
-184 FWINPGAKEEEG
+184 FWISPKAKEEVG
-196 SSFYFYDESS
+196 SAFYFYDKSS
-206 YDATTI
+206 YV
-212 ETAINAAITK
+212 K
-222 AQALI
+222 PAQALV
-227 TTYTGKTGG
+227 TTYKGKTGG

-241 EKEFSDF
+241 AEELSAF
-248 SSKISTTTSDYTWD
+248 SSKIPTDYTWD
-262 NLVSISNTIA
+262 NLASVWTSVNNAIA
-272 DFKAAIDKH
+272 TFKAAIDKH
-281 TPTVGKRYLIKN
+281 TPTIGKRYLIKN
-293 NNNNRYIV
+293 SHNSKYIV

-325 EAGDTEG
+325 EAGATEG

-347 VKANKTGTD
+347 VKANMTGTD
-356 LKVITANV
+356 LKVVTANV
-364 YDNTVAIGTGSYDL
+364 YNNTVAIGTGTYEE
-378 DIDSQHTWLQGNHD
+378 SQQTWLHGNQD
-392 PLILWA
+392 PLILWTA
-398 AFAGASRWTLTEVSD
+398 SAGASRWTLTEVSD
-413 ADFNNYAA
+413 ADFNTYAA
-421 LPNSYISTLVNKN
+421 LPNSHISALVNKN
-434 FLGVDGVATE
+434 FLGVDVDVATE
-444 KEALQNNPTYE
+444 KAALQNNPTYE
-455 NYLAYCKK
+455 NYLTYYNKI
-463 VKAGTDNQY
+463 KAVIDNQY

-497 LEASTQKT
+497 LVASTQKN

-513 VPVDGD
+513 VPVEG
-519 EVCYRLMNANT
+519 EESYRLMNANT
-530 GTYITNIKNAVGAT
+530 GTYITNITKAGENK
-544 SSTPNPTLTDE
+544 PNPTLTDE
-555 SNSYKFTFTLKDEA
+555 SNGYKFTFTLNNET

-584 AEKTGPL
+584 AETPTGQ
-591 TINYWTHNDNA
+591 INYWTDNGNA
-602 GWWISKATDIE
+602 GWWIFKATDIE

-662 FDANQ
+662 FAANQ

-678 TATLTLGENTNKSLL
+678 TATLTLGENKNTSLL
-693 RGTSRPI
+693 RGTSQPI

-711 VFGPKDGA
+711 VFGPKDEA
-719 ENTVGFWTPAT
+719 NTIGFWTPAA

-778 DLMGRRVNNTMK
+778 DLMGRCVNNTMK

>member
-23 AQTAVDYQTSA
+23 AQTPVDYQTST

-61 VDANSYFYSGNG
+61 TDANSYLYSGNG

-82 KGLWCVVGDET
+82 KGLWCVVGNET

-111 NYVSSGPNSNALGPN
+111 NYVSSGPNENSKGPD

-155 NEKSFV
+155 NVTSNV

-168 KGLTNYY
+168 KGLTDYY
-175 LNQRSPYLA
+175 LNQRPPYLA
-184 FWINPGAKEEEG
+184 FWISSGANEEVG

-206 YDATTI
+206 YDASTI

-222 AQALI
+222 AQTLI

-241 EKEFSDF
+241 AGELSNF
-248 SSKISTTTSDYTWD
+248 SSKIPTTTSDYTWD

-293 NNNNRYIV
+293 SHNNKYIV

-325 EAGDTEG
+325 EVGGTEG
-332 TYKLKNA
+332 TYKLRNA

-347 VKANKTGTD
+347 VKANTTGTD

-364 YDNTVAIGTGSYDL
+364 YNNTVAIGTGSYDL
-378 DIDSQHTWLQGNHD
+378 DIDSQHTWIHGNQD
-392 PLILWA
+392 PLILWSA
-398 AFAGASRWTLTEVSD
+398 SAGASRWTFTEVSD
-413 ADFNNYAA
+413 ADFNTYAA
-421 LPNSYISTLVNKN
+421 LPNSHISTLVNKN

-444 KEALQNNPTYE
+444 KEALQNNPTYK

-472 VRLQCAKSGNN
+472 VRLQCAKGNQ

-530 GTYITNIKNAVGAT
+530 GTYITNITKAGEDK
-544 SSTPNPTLTDE
+544 PNPTLTDE
-555 SNSYKFTFTLKDEA
+555 SNGYKFTFTLKDEA
-569 NGNWNVIDQNNNKLN
+569 NGKWNVIDQNNNKLN
-584 AEKTGPL
+584 AEKTGE
-591 TINYWTHNDNA
+591 INYWTDNGNA
-602 GWWISKATDIE
+602 GWWIFKATDIE
-613 VALHELGDASYAS
+613 VALHESGDASYAS

-693 RGTSRPI
+693 RGTNQPI

>member
-1 MGKIKHLFLLCMLF
+1 MLTIGLLLLIYTKNTGGKC
-15 TLSVITTK
+15 
-23 AQTAVDYQTSA
+23 
-34 APSNGSFAA
+34 
-43 DTHWFTI
+43 
-50 RLRGTYLSVEN
+50 
-61 VDANSYFYSGNG
+61 
-73 FNTINNTID
+73 
-82 KGLWCVVGDET
+82 
-93 KGYKF
+93 
-98 YNKSV
+98 
-103 GPTKVLAI
+103 
-111 NYVSSGPNSNALGPN
+111 
-126 ARAKMVDASIEN
+126 
-138 ATTEGADNWLT
+138 
-149 TFNIHK
+149 
-155 NEKSFV
+155 V

-184 FWINPGAKEEEG
+184 FWISPSANEEVG
-196 SSFYFYDESS
+196 SSFYFYDESC
-206 YDATTI
+206 YDASTI
-212 ETAINAAITK
+212 ETAINAAKTK
-222 AQALI
+222 AQNLI
-227 TTYTGKTGG
+227 NTYTGKTGG

-241 EKEFSDF
+241 EKELRAF
-248 SSKISTTTSDYTWD
+248 SSKIPTTTTNSWD
-262 NLVSISNTIA
+262 NLVSINNAIA

-281 TPTVGKRYLIKN
+281 IPTVGKRYLIKN
-293 NNNNRYIV
+293 NNNSNYIV

-311 VQTGDITKDAVWTL
+311 VQTGAITKDAIWTL

-347 VKANKTGTD
+347 VKANTTGTD

-364 YDNTVAIGTGSYDL
+364 YDNAVAIGTGSYDL
-378 DIDSQHTWLQGNHD
+378 DIDSQRTWLQGNHD
-392 PLILWA
+392 PLILWS

-413 ADFNNYAA
+413 DDFNNYAA

-491 HTEVNA
+491 HTEANA

-530 GTYITNIKNAVGAT
+530 GTYITNITKAGENK
-544 SSTPNPTLTDE
+544 PNPTLTDE
-555 SNSYKFTFTLKDEA
+555 SNGYKFTFTLKNET

-584 AEKTGPL
+584 AETPTGQ
-591 TINYWTHNDNA
+591 INYWTDGGNA
-602 GWWISKATDIE
+602 GWWIFKATDIE
-613 VALHELGDASYAS
+613 VALHESGDASYAS

-637 NAEAYVANNAAV
+637 SAEAYVANNAAV

-662 FDANQ
+662 FAANQ

-678 TATLTLGENTNKSLL
+678 TATLTLGENTNTSLL
-693 RGTSRPI
+693 RGTNQPI

-719 ENTVGFWTPAT
+719 ENTVGFWTPAA

-760 EGIDHVVDVNDN
+760 EGIDHVVDVNTFRM
-772 VNAPIY
+772 V
-778 DLMGRRVNNTMK
+778 RR
-790 HGVYIQNGKKMIV
+790 
-803 K
+803 

>member
-23 AQTAVDYQTSA
+23 AQTAVDYQTSE

-50 RLRGTYLSVEN
+50 RLRDAYLSVEN
-61 VDANSYFYSGNG
+61 TDANSYFYSGNG

-111 NYVSSGPNSNALGPN
+111 NYVSYDRNTEGGG

-155 NEKSFV
+155 NTGGKCV

-184 FWINPGAKEEEG
+184 FWISPSANEEVG
-196 SSFYFYDESS
+196 SSFYFYDESC
-206 YDATTI
+206 YDASTI
-212 ETAINAAITK
+212 ETAINAAKTK
-222 AQALI
+222 AQNLI
-227 TTYTGKTGG
+227 NTYTGKTGG

-241 EKEFSDF
+241 EKELRAF
-248 SSKISTTTSDYTWD
+248 SSKIPTTTTNSWD
-262 NLVSISNTIA
+262 NLVSINNAIA

-293 NNNNRYIV
+293 NNNSNYIV

-311 VQTGDITKDAVWTL
+311 VQTGAITKDAIWTL

-347 VKANKTGTD
+347 VKANTTGTD

-364 YDNTVAIGTGSYDL
+364 YDNAVAIGTGSYDL
-378 DIDSQHTWLQGNHD
+378 DIDSQRTWLQGNHD
-392 PLILWA
+392 PLILWS

-413 ADFNNYAA
+413 ANFNTYAP

-530 GTYITNIKNAVGAT
+530 GTYITNITKAGENK
-544 SSTPNPTLTDE
+544 PNPTLTDE
-555 SNSYKFTFTLKDEA
+555 SNGYKFTFTLKNET

-584 AEKTGPL
+584 AETPTGQ
-591 TINYWTHNDNA
+591 INYWTDGDNA
-602 GWWISKATDIE
+602 GWWIFKATDIE
-613 VALHELGDASYAS
+613 VALHESGDASYAS
-626 LYLPYSISAVS
+626 LYLPYSISAVSS

-662 FDANQ
+662 FAANQ

-678 TATLTLGENTNKSLL
+678 TATLTLGENTNTSLL

-719 ENTVGFWTPAT
+719 ENTVGFWTPAAL
-730 SLTSIAANRAYYLN
+730 LTSIAANRAFYKN

>member
-15 TLSVITTK
+15 TLSVITAK
-23 AQTAVDYQTSA
+23 AQTAVDYQTST
-34 APSNGSFAA
+34 APSNGSFDA

-50 RLRGTYLSVEN
+50 RLRDAYLSVEN
-61 VDANSYFYSGNG
+61 TDANSYFYSGNG

-111 NYVSSGPNSNALGPN
+111 NYVSYDRNTEGGG

-155 NEKSFV
+155 NTGGKCV

-184 FWINPGAKEEEG
+184 FWISPSANEEVG
-196 SSFYFYDESS
+196 SSFYFYDESC
-206 YDATTI
+206 YDASTI
-212 ETAINAAITK
+212 ETAINAAKTK
-222 AQALI
+222 AQNLI
-227 TTYTGKTGG
+227 NTYTGKTGG

-241 EKEFSDF
+241 EKELRAF
-248 SSKISTTTSDYTWD
+248 SSKIPTTTTNSWD
-262 NLVSISNTIA
+262 NLVSINNAIA

-293 NNNNRYIV
+293 NNNSNYIV

-311 VQTGDITKDAVWTL
+311 VQTGAITKDAIWTL

-347 VKANKTGTD
+347 VKANTTGTD

-364 YDNTVAIGTGSYDL
+364 YDNAVAIGTGSYDL
-378 DIDSQHTWLQGNHD
+378 DIDSQRTWLQGNHD
-392 PLILWA
+392 PLILWS

-413 ADFNNYAA
+413 ANFNTYAP

-444 KEALQNNPTYE
+444 KEALRNNPTYE

-497 LEASTQKT
+497 LVASTQKT

-530 GTYITNIKNAVGAT
+530 GTYITNITKAGENK
-544 SSTPNPTLTDE
+544 PNPTLTDE
-555 SNSYKFTFTLKDEA
+555 SNGYKFTFTLKNKT

-584 AEKTGPL
+584 AETDGR
-591 TINYWTHNDNA
+591 INYWTSDQNA
-602 GWWISKATDIE
+602 GWRISKATDIE

-662 FDANQ
+662 FADNQ

-693 RGTSRPI
+693 RGTSQPI

-730 SLTSIAANRAYYLN
+730 SLTSIAANRAFYKN

>member
-15 TLSVITTK
+15 TLSVITAK
-23 AQTAVDYQTSA
+23 AQTAVDYQTST
-34 APSNGSFAA
+34 APSNGSFDA

-50 RLRGTYLSVEN
+50 RLRDAYLSVEN
-61 VDANSYFYSGNG
+61 TDANSYFYSGNG

-111 NYVSSGPNSNALGPN
+111 NYVSYDRNTEGGG

-155 NEKSFV
+155 NTGGKCV

-184 FWINPGAKEEEG
+184 FWISPSANEEVG
-196 SSFYFYDESS
+196 SSFYFYDESC
-206 YDATTI
+206 YDASTI
-212 ETAINAAITK
+212 ETAINAAKTK
-222 AQALI
+222 AQNLI
-227 TTYTGKTGG
+227 NTYTGKTGG

-241 EKEFSDF
+241 EKELRAF
-248 SSKISTTTSDYTWD
+248 SSKIPTTTTNSWD
-262 NLVSISNTIA
+262 NLVSINNAIA

-293 NNNNRYIV
+293 NNNSNYIV

-311 VQTGDITKDAVWTL
+311 VQTGAITKDAIWTL

-347 VKANKTGTD
+347 VRANTTGTD

-364 YDNTVAIGTGSYDL
+364 YDNAVAIGTGSYDL
-378 DIDSQHTWLQGNHD
+378 DIDSQRTWLQGNHD
-392 PLILWA
+392 PLILWS

-413 ADFNNYAA
+413 ANFNTYAP

-444 KEALQNNPTYE
+444 KEALRNNPTYE

-497 LEASTQKT
+497 LVASTQKT

-530 GTYITNIKNAVGAT
+530 GTYITNITKAGENK
-544 SSTPNPTLTDE
+544 PNPTLTDE
-555 SNSYKFTFTLKDEA
+555 SNGYKFTFTLKNET

-584 AEKTGPL
+584 AETDGR
-591 TINYWTHNDNA
+591 INYWTSDQNA
-602 GWWISKATDIE
+602 GWRISKATDIE

-662 FDANQ
+662 FADNQ

-693 RGTSRPI
+693 RGTSQPI

-730 SLTSIAANRAYYLN
+730 SLTSIAANRAFYKN

>member
-23 AQTAVDYQTSA
+23 AQTAVDYQTST
-34 APSNGSFAA
+34 APSNGSFAE

-50 RLRGTYLSVEN
+50 YLRGTYLSVEN
-61 VDANSYFYSGNG
+61 VDADSYLYGGNS

-98 YNKSV
+98 YNKSI

-111 NYVSSGPNSNALGPN
+111 NYVSDDTGGK
-126 ARAKMVDASIEN
+126 ARAKMVDASTEN
-138 ATTEGADNWLT
+138 ATTKGADNWLT
-149 TFNIHK
+149 TFDLYK
-155 NEKSFV
+155 NVGGDCV

-175 LNQRSPYLA
+175 LNQRGSYLA
-184 FWINPGAKEEEG
+184 FWISEKAKEEVG
-196 SSFYFYDESS
+196 SAFYFYDKSS
-206 YDATTI
+206 YVGPAKT
-212 ETAINAAITK
+212 
-222 AQALI
+222 LV

-241 EKEFSDF
+241 AEELSDF
-248 SSKISTTTSDYTWD
+248 SSKIPTDYTWD
-262 NLVSISNTIA
+262 NLSSVWTSVNNAIA

-293 NNNNRYIV
+293 SHNSKYIV

-325 EAGDTEG
+325 EAGATEG

-347 VKANKTGTD
+347 VKANTTGTD
-356 LKVITANV
+356 LKVVTANV
-364 YDNTVAIGTGSYDL
+364 YNNTVAIGTGTYEE
-378 DIDSQHTWLQGNHD
+378 SQQTWLHGNQD
-392 PLILWA
+392 PLILWTA
-398 AFAGASRWTLTEVSD
+398 SAGASRWTFTEVSD
-413 ADFNNYAA
+413 ADFNTYAA
-421 LPNSYISTLVNKN
+421 LPNSYISTLVNNAKN
-434 FLGVDGVATE
+434 FLGVDVAAE
-444 KEALQNNPTYE
+444 KAAFQSNPTYE
-455 NYLAYCKK
+455 NYLTYYNK

-483 RFMGLNDA
+483 CFMGLNDA
-491 HTEVNA
+491 YTEANA
-497 LEASTQKT
+497 LVASTQKT

-513 VPVDGD
+513 VPVEG
-519 EVCYRLMNANT
+519 EEFCYKLMNANT
-530 GTYITNIKNAVGAT
+530 GTYITNIQNAVNGANN
-544 SSTPNPTLTDE
+544 PNPTLTDE
-555 SNSYKFTFTLKDEA
+555 SNGYKFTFTLKNET
-569 NGNWNVIDQNNNKLN
+569 NGNWNVIDQNNNQLN
-584 AEKTGPL
+584 AETDGR
-591 TINYWTHNDNA
+591 INYWTHGGND
-602 GWWISKATDIE
+602 GWWIFKATDIE

-626 LYLPYSISAVS
+626 LFLPYSISAVS

-678 TATLTLGENTNKSLL
+678 TATLTLGENTNTSLL

>member
-34 APSNGSFAA
+34 APSNSSFAA

-50 RLRGTYLSVEN
+50 YLRGTYLSVEN
-61 VDANSYFYSGNG
+61 VDANSYLYGGNG
-73 FNTINNTID
+73 FNIINNTID

-111 NYVSSGPNSNALGPN
+111 NYVNGDTGGD
-126 ARAKMVDASIEN
+126 ARAKMVDASTEN
-138 ATTEGADNWLT
+138 ATTGGADNWLT

-155 NEKSFV
+155 NVTSNV

-175 LNQRSPYLA
+175 LNQRGSYLA
-184 FWINPGAKEEEG
+184 FWISPKAKEEVG
-196 SSFYFYDESS
+196 SSFYFYDKSS
-206 YDATTI
+206 YV
-212 ETAINAAITK
+212 K
-222 AQALI
+222 PAQALV
-227 TTYTGKTGG
+227 TTYKGKTGG

-241 EKEFSDF
+241 AEELSDF
-248 SSKISTTTSDYTWD
+248 SSKIPTDYTWD
-262 NLVSISNTIA
+262 NLASVWTSVNNAIA
-272 DFKAAIDKH
+272 TFKAAIDKH
-281 TPTVGKRYLIKN
+281 TPTIGKRYLIKN
-293 NNNNRYIV
+293 SHNSKYIV

-325 EAGDTEG
+325 EAGATEG

-347 VKANKTGTD
+347 VKANTTGTD
-356 LKVITANV
+356 LKVVTANV
-364 YDNTVAIGTGSYDL
+364 YNNTVAIGTGTYEE
-378 DIDSQHTWLQGNHD
+378 SQQTWLHGNQD
-392 PLILWA
+392 PLILWTA
-398 AFAGASRWTLTEVSD
+398 SAGASRWTFIEVSD
-413 ADFNNYAA
+413 ADFNTYAP
-421 LPNSYISTLVNKN
+421 LPNSHISTLVNKN
-434 FLGVDGVATE
+434 FLGVDVDVATE
-444 KEALQNNPTYE
+444 KAALQNNPTYE
-455 NYLAYCKK
+455 NYLTYYNKI
-463 VKAGTDNQY
+463 KAVIDNQY

-497 LEASTQKT
+497 LVASTQKT

-513 VPVDGD
+513 VPVEG
-519 EVCYRLMNANT
+519 EESYRLMNANT
-530 GTYITNIKNAVGAT
+530 GTYITNITKAGENK
-544 SSTPNPTLTDE
+544 PNPTLTDE
-555 SNSYKFTFTLKDEA
+555 SNGYKFTFTLNNET

-584 AEKTGPL
+584 AETPTGQ
-591 TINYWTHNDNA
+591 INYWTDNGNA
-602 GWWISKATDIE
+602 GWWIFKATDIE

-662 FDANQ
+662 FAANQ

-693 RGTSRPI
+693 RGTNQPI
-700 TLTDETRANYL
+700 TLTDETCANYL

-730 SLTSIAANRAYYLN
+730 SLTSIAANRAFYQN

-752 LVFNGSVI
+752 LVFNGSII
-760 EGIDHVVDVNDN
+760 EDIDHVVDVNDN

>member
-23 AQTAVDYQTSA
+23 AQTAVDYQTSE
-34 APSNGSFAA
+34 APSKGSFAA

-50 RLRGTYLSVEN
+50 YLRGTYLSVEN
-61 VDANSYFYSGNG
+61 VDADSYLYGGNS

-98 YNKSV
+98 YNKSI

-111 NYVSSGPNSNALGPN
+111 NYVSDDTGGK
-126 ARAKMVDASIEN
+126 ARAKMVDASTEN
-138 ATTEGADNWLT
+138 ATTKGADNWLT
-149 TFNIHK
+149 TFDLYK
-155 NEKSFV
+155 NVGGDCV

-175 LNQRSPYLA
+175 LNQRGSYLA
-184 FWINPGAKEEEG
+184 FWISPKAKEEVG
-196 SSFYFYDESS
+196 SAFYFYDKSS
-206 YDATTI
+206 YV
-212 ETAINAAITK
+212 K
-222 AQALI
+222 PAQALV

-236 IYQPT
+236 FYQPT
-241 EKEFSDF
+241 EKELSDF
-248 SSKISTTTSDYTWD
+248 SAKIPTDYTWD
-262 NLVSISNTIA
+262 NLATVWETVSNAIA

-281 TPTVGKRYLIKN
+281 IPTVGKRYLIKN
-293 NNNNRYIV
+293 SHNSKYIV

-325 EAGDTEG
+325 EAGATEG

-347 VKANKTGTD
+347 VKANTTGTD
-356 LKVITANV
+356 LKVVTANV
-364 YDNTVAIGTGSYDL
+364 YNNTVAIGTGTYEE
-378 DIDSQHTWLQGNHD
+378 SQQTWLHGNQD
-392 PLILWA
+392 PLILWTA
-398 AFAGASRWTLTEVSD
+398 SAGASRWTLTEVSD
-413 ADFNNYAA
+413 ADFNTYAA
-421 LPNSYISTLVNKN
+421 LPNSHISTLVNKN
-434 FLGVDGVATE
+434 FLGVDVDVATE
-444 KEALQNNPTYE
+444 KAALQNNPTYE
-455 NYLAYCKK
+455 NYLAYYNKI
-463 VKAGTDNQY
+463 KAVIDNQY

-497 LEASTQKT
+497 LVASTQKN

-513 VPVDGD
+513 VPVEG
-519 EVCYRLMNANT
+519 EESYRLMNANT
-530 GTYITNIKNAVGAT
+530 GTYITNITKAGENK
-544 SSTPNPTLTDE
+544 PNPTLTDE
-555 SNSYKFTFTLKDEA
+555 SHGYKFTFTLNNET

-584 AEKTGPL
+584 AETPTGQ
-591 TINYWTHNDNA
+591 INYWTDNGNA
-602 GWWISKATDIE
+602 GWWIFKATDIE

-662 FDANQ
+662 FAANQ

>member
-15 TLSVITTK
+15 TLSVITAK
-23 AQTAVDYQTSA
+23 AQTAVDYQTST
-34 APSNGSFAA
+34 APSNGSFDA

-50 RLRGTYLSVEN
+50 RLRDAYLSVEN
-61 VDANSYFYSGNG
+61 TDANSYFYSGNG

-111 NYVSSGPNSNALGPN
+111 NYVSYDRNTEGGG

-155 NEKSFV
+155 NTGGKCV

-184 FWINPGAKEEEG
+184 FWISPSANEEVG
-196 SSFYFYDESS
+196 SSFYFYDESC
-206 YDATTI
+206 YDASTI
-212 ETAINAAITK
+212 ETAINAAKTK
-222 AQALI
+222 AQNLI
-227 TTYTGKTGG
+227 NTYTGKTGG

-241 EKEFSDF
+241 EKELRAF
-248 SSKISTTTSDYTWD
+248 SSKIPTTTTNSWD
-262 NLVSISNTIA
+262 NLVSINNAIA

-293 NNNNRYIV
+293 NNNSNYIV

-311 VQTGDITKDAVWTL
+311 VQTGAITKDAIWTL

-347 VKANKTGTD
+347 VKANTTGTD

-364 YDNTVAIGTGSYDL
+364 YDNAVAIGTGSYDL
-378 DIDSQHTWLQGNHD
+378 DIDSQRTWLQGNHD
-392 PLILWA
+392 PLILWS

-413 ADFNNYAA
+413 ANFNTYAP

-444 KEALQNNPTYE
+444 KEALRNNPTYE

-497 LEASTQKT
+497 LVASTQKT

-513 VPVDGD
+513 VPVEG
-519 EVCYRLMNANT
+519 EESYRLMNANT
-530 GTYITNIKNAVGAT
+530 GTYITNITKAGEDK
-544 SSTPNPTLTDE
+544 PNPTLTDE
-555 SNSYKFTFTLKDEA
+555 SNGYKFTFTLNNET

-584 AEKTGPL
+584 AETPTGQ
-591 TINYWTHNDNA
+591 INYWTNGGND
-602 GWWISKATDIE
+602 GWWIFKATDIE

-662 FDANQ
+662 FAANQ

-730 SLTSIAANRAYYLN
+730 LLTSIAANRAYYLN

>member
-1 MGKIKHLFLLCMLF
+1 MGKFKHLFLLCMLF

-34 APSNGSFAA
+34 APSNSSFAA

-50 RLRGTYLSVEN
+50 YLRGTYLSVEN
-61 VDANSYFYSGNG
+61 VDANSYLYGGNG

-111 NYVSSGPNSNALGPN
+111 NYVNGDTGGA
-126 ARAKMVDASIEN
+126 ARAKMVDASTEN
-138 ATTEGADNWLT
+138 ATTGGADNWLT
-149 TFNIHK
+149 TFNLYK
-155 NEKSFV
+155 NVTSNV
-161 GAFSVSV
+161 GAYSVSV

-175 LNQRSPYLA
+175 LNQRGSYLA
-184 FWINPGAKEEEG
+184 FWISPKAKEEVG
-196 SSFYFYDESS
+196 SAFYFYDKSS
-206 YDATTI
+206 YV
-212 ETAINAAITK
+212 K
-222 AQALI
+222 PAQALV

-241 EKEFSDF
+241 AEELSDF
-248 SSKISTTTSDYTWD
+248 SSKIPTDYTWE
-262 NLVSISNTIA
+262 NLASVWTSVNNEIA
-272 DFKAAIDKH
+272 TFKAAIDKH
-281 TPTVGKRYLIKN
+281 TPTIGKRYLIKN
-293 NNNNRYIV
+293 NYNNRYIV
-301 PNIIPGSALN
+301 PNGISGWALN
-311 VQTGDITKDAVWTL
+311 VQTGDITKDAIWTL
-325 EAGDTEG
+325 EAGTTEG

-347 VKANKTGTD
+347 VKVNTTGTD

-364 YDNTVAIGTGSYDL
+364 YNNTVAIGTGSYEE
-378 DIDSQHTWLQGNHD
+378 SQYTWLHGNHD
-392 PLILWA
+392 PIILWTA
-398 AFAGASRWTLTEVSD
+398 SAGSSRWTFTEVSD
-413 ADFNNYAA
+413 ADFNTYAP
-421 LPNSYISTLVNKN
+421 LPNSYISTLENRN
-434 FLGVDGVATE
+434 IFGIDVATE
-444 KEALQNNPTYE
+444 KAAWQSNPTYE
-455 NYLAYCKK
+455 NYLTYYNKF
-463 VKAGTDNQY
+463 KAGTDNQY
-472 VRLQCAKSGNN
+472 VRLQCAKSDND

-491 HTEVNA
+491 HTEANA
-497 LEASTQKT
+497 LVASTQKT

-513 VPVDGD
+513 VPVEG
-519 EVCYRLMNANT
+519 EESYKLKNANT
-530 GTYITNIKNAVGAT
+530 GTYITNIQNADDKQNK
-544 SSTPNPTLTDE
+544 SNPTLTDY
-555 SNSYKFTFTLKDEA
+555 SNGYKFTFTLKNET

-584 AEKTGPL
+584 AETDGR
-591 TINYWTHNDNA
+591 INYWTSDQNA
-602 GWWISKATDIE
+602 GWRISKATDIE
-613 VALHELGDASYAS
+613 VALHESGDASYAS

-693 RGTSRPI
+693 RGTSQPI

-719 ENTVGFWTPAT
+719 ENTVGFWTPVA
-730 SLTSIAANRAYYLN
+730 SLTSIAANRAFYKN

>member
-23 AQTAVDYQTSA
+23 AQTAVDYQTST

-50 RLRGTYLSVEN
+50 CLRGTYLSVEN
-61 VDANSYFYSGNG
+61 ADNNSYLYSGNG

-111 NYVSSGPNSNALGPN
+111 NYVSSGPNENSKGPD

-155 NEKSFV
+155 NVTSNV

-168 KGLTNYY
+168 KGLTDYY
-175 LNQRSPYLA
+175 LNQRPPYLA
-184 FWINPGAKEEEG
+184 FWISSGANEEVG

-206 YDATTI
+206 YDASTI

-222 AQALI
+222 AQTLI

-241 EKEFSDF
+241 AGELSNF
-248 SSKISTTTSDYTWD
+248 SSKIPTTTSDYTWD

-293 NNNNRYIV
+293 SHNNKYIV

-325 EAGDTEG
+325 EVGGTEG
-332 TYKLKNA
+332 TYKLRNA

-347 VKANKTGTD
+347 VKANTTGTD

-364 YDNTVAIGTGSYDL
+364 YNNTVAIGTGSYDL
-378 DIDSQHTWLQGNHD
+378 DIDSQHTWIHGNQD
-392 PLILWA
+392 PLILWSA
-398 AFAGASRWTLTEVSD
+398 SAGASRWTFTEVSD
-413 ADFNNYAA
+413 ADFNTYAA
-421 LPNSYISTLVNKN
+421 LPNSHISTLVNKN

-463 VKAGTDNQY
+463 VKAGTDYQY
-472 VRLQCAKSGNN
+472 VRLQCAKGNQ

-491 HTEVNA
+491 YTEVNA

-513 VPVDGD
+513 VPVDGE

-530 GTYITNIKNAVGAT
+530 GTYITNITKAGEDK
-544 SSTPNPTLTDE
+544 PNPTLTDE
-555 SNSYKFTFTLKDEA
+555 SNGYKFTFTLKDEA
-569 NGNWNVIDQNNNKLN
+569 NGKWNVIDQNNNKLN
-584 AEKTGPL
+584 AEKTGE
-591 TINYWTHNDNA
+591 INYWTDNGNA
-602 GWWISKATDIE
+602 GWWIFKATDIE
-613 VALHELGDASYAS
+613 VALHESGDASYAS

-662 FDANQ
+662 FAANQ

-678 TATLTLGENTNKSLL
+678 TATLTLGENTNTSLL

-719 ENTVGFWTPAT
+719 ENTVGFWTPAA
-730 SLTSIAANRAYYLN
+730 SLTSIAANRAFYRN

>member
-1 MGKIKHLFLLCMLF
+1 MGKIKQLFLLCMLF

-34 APSNGSFAA
+34 APSNSSFAA

-50 RLRGTYLSVEN
+50 YLRGTYLSVEN
-61 VDANSYFYSGNG
+61 VDANSYLYGGNG
-73 FNTINNTID
+73 FNIINNTID

-111 NYVSSGPNSNALGPN
+111 NYVNGDTGGD
-126 ARAKMVDASIEN
+126 ARAKMVDASTEN
-138 ATTEGADNWLT
+138 ATTGGADNWLT

-155 NEKSFV
+155 NVTSNV

-175 LNQRSPYLA
+175 LNQRGSYLA
-184 FWINPGAKEEEG
+184 FWINPKAKEEVG
-196 SSFYFYDESS
+196 SSFYFYDKSS
-206 YDATTI
+206 YV
-212 ETAINAAITK
+212 K
-222 AQALI
+222 PAQALV

-241 EKEFSDF
+241 AEELRAF
-248 SSKISTTTSDYTWD
+248 SSKIPTDYTWD
-262 NLVSISNTIA
+262 NLASVWTSVNNAIA
-272 DFKAAIDKH
+272 TFKAAIDKH
-281 TPTVGKRYLIKN
+281 TPTIGKRYLIKN
-293 NNNNRYIV
+293 SHNSKYIV

-325 EAGDTEG
+325 EAGATEG

-347 VKANKTGTD
+347 VKANTTGTD
-356 LKVITANV
+356 LKVVTANV
-364 YDNTVAIGTGSYDL
+364 YNNTVAIGTGTYEE
-378 DIDSQHTWLQGNHD
+378 SQQTWLHGNQD
-392 PLILWA
+392 PLILWTA
-398 AFAGASRWTLTEVSD
+398 SAGASRWTFIEVSD
-413 ADFNNYAA
+413 ADFNTYAP
-421 LPNSYISTLVNKN
+421 LPNSHISALVNKN
-434 FLGVDGVATE
+434 FLGVDVDVATE
-444 KEALQNNPTYE
+444 KAALQNNPTYE
-455 NYLAYCKK
+455 NYLTYYNKI
-463 VKAGTDNQY
+463 KAVIDNQY

-497 LEASTQKT
+497 LVASTQKT

-513 VPVDGD
+513 VPVEG
-519 EVCYRLMNANT
+519 EESYRLMNANT
-530 GTYITNIKNAVGAT
+530 GTYITNITKAGENK
-544 SSTPNPTLTDE
+544 PNPTLTDE
-555 SNSYKFTFTLKDEA
+555 SNGYKFTFTLNNET

-584 AEKTGPL
+584 AETPTGQ
-591 TINYWTHNDNA
+591 INYWTDGGNA
-602 GWWISKATDIE
+602 GWWIFKATDIE

-662 FDANQ
+662 FAAKQ

-678 TATLTLGENTNKSLL
+678 TATLTLGENKNTSLL
-693 RGTSRPI
+693 SGTNQPI

-719 ENTVGFWTPAT
+719 ENTVGFWTPAA
-730 SLTSIAANRAYYLN
+730 SLTSIAANRAFYLN

>member
-23 AQTAVDYQTSA
+23 AQTAVDYQTST
-34 APSNGSFAA
+34 APSKGSFAA

-50 RLRGTYLSVEN
+50 YLRGTYLSVEN
-61 VDANSYFYSGNG
+61 VDADSYLYGGNS

-98 YNKSV
+98 YNKSI

-111 NYVSSGPNSNALGPN
+111 NYVSDDTGGK
-126 ARAKMVDASIEN
+126 ARAKMVDASTEN
-138 ATTEGADNWLT
+138 ATTKGADNWLT
-149 TFNIHK
+149 TFDLYK
-155 NEKSFV
+155 NVGGDCV

-175 LNQRSPYLA
+175 LNQRGSYLA
-184 FWINPGAKEEEG
+184 FWISPKAKEEVG
-196 SSFYFYDESS
+196 SAFYFYGKSS
-206 YDATTI
+206 YV
-212 ETAINAAITK
+212 K
-222 AQALI
+222 PAQALV
-227 TTYTGKTGG
+227 TTYKGKTGG

-241 EKEFSDF
+241 AEELSAF
-248 SSKISTTTSDYTWD
+248 SSKIPTDYTWD
-262 NLVSISNTIA
+262 NLASVWTSVNNAIA
-272 DFKAAIDKH
+272 TFKAAIDKH
-281 TPTVGKRYLIKN
+281 TPTIGKRYLIKN
-293 NNNNRYIV
+293 SHNSKYIV

-325 EAGDTEG
+325 EAGATEG

-347 VKANKTGTD
+347 VKANTTGTD
-356 LKVITANV
+356 LKVVTANV
-364 YDNTVAIGTGSYDL
+364 YNNTVAIGTGTYEE
-378 DIDSQHTWLQGNHD
+378 SQQTWLHGNQD
-392 PLILWA
+392 PLILWTA
-398 AFAGASRWTLTEVSD
+398 SAGASRWTLTEVSD

-421 LPNSYISTLVNKN
+421 LPNSHISALVNKN
-434 FLGVDGVATE
+434 FLGVDVDVATE
-444 KEALQNNPTYE
+444 KAALQNNPTYE
-455 NYLAYCKK
+455 NYLTYYNKI
-463 VKAGTDNQY
+463 KAVIDNQY

-513 VPVDGD
+513 VPVEG
-519 EVCYRLMNANT
+519 EESYRLMNANT
-530 GTYITNIKNAVGAT
+530 GTYITNITKAGENK
-544 SSTPNPTLTDE
+544 PNPTLTDE
-555 SNSYKFTFTLKDEA
+555 SNGYKFTFTLNNET

-584 AEKTGPL
+584 AETPTGQ
-591 TINYWTHNDNA
+591 INYWTDNGNA
-602 GWWISKATDIE
+602 GWWIFKATDIE

-678 TATLTLGENTNKSLL
+678 TATLTLGENKNTSLL
-693 RGTSRPI
+693 RGTNQPI

-730 SLTSIAANRAYYLN
+730 SLTSIAANRAFYKN

>member
-34 APSNGSFAA
+34 APSNSSFAA

-50 RLRGTYLSVEN
+50 YLRGTYLSVEN
-61 VDANSYFYSGNG
+61 VDANSYLYGGNG
-73 FNTINNTID
+73 FNIINNTID

-111 NYVSSGPNSNALGPN
+111 NYVNGDTGGD
-126 ARAKMVDASIEN
+126 ARAKMVDASTEN
-138 ATTEGADNWLT
+138 ATTGGADNWLT

-155 NEKSFV
+155 NVTSNV

-175 LNQRSPYLA
+175 LNQRGSYLA
-184 FWINPGAKEEEG
+184 FWISPKAKEEVG
-196 SSFYFYDESS
+196 SSFYFYDKSS
-206 YDATTI
+206 YV
-212 ETAINAAITK
+212 K
-222 AQALI
+222 PAQALV
-227 TTYTGKTGG
+227 TTYKGKTGG

-241 EKEFSDF
+241 AEELSDF
-248 SSKISTTTSDYTWD
+248 SSKIPTDYTWD
-262 NLVSISNTIA
+262 NLASVWTSVNNAIA
-272 DFKAAIDKH
+272 TFKAAIDKH
-281 TPTVGKRYLIKN
+281 TPTIGKRYLIKN
-293 NNNNRYIV
+293 SHNSKYIV

-325 EAGDTEG
+325 EAGATEG

-347 VKANKTGTD
+347 VKANTTGTD
-356 LKVITANV
+356 LKVVTANV
-364 YDNTVAIGTGSYDL
+364 YNNTVAIGTGTYEE
-378 DIDSQHTWLQGNHD
+378 SQQTWLHGNQD
-392 PLILWA
+392 PLILWTA
-398 AFAGASRWTLTEVSD
+398 SAGASRWTFIEVSD
-413 ADFNNYAA
+413 ADFNTYAP
-421 LPNSYISTLVNKN
+421 LPNSHISTLVNKN
-434 FLGVDGVATE
+434 FLGVDVDVATE
-444 KEALQNNPTYE
+444 KAALQNNLTYE
-455 NYLAYCKK
+455 NYLTYYNKI
-463 VKAGTDNQY
+463 KAVIDNQY

-497 LEASTQKT
+497 LVASTQKT

-513 VPVDGD
+513 VPVEG
-519 EVCYRLMNANT
+519 EESYRLMNANT
-530 GTYITNIKNAVGAT
+530 GTYITNITKAGENK
-544 SSTPNPTLTDE
+544 PNPTLTDE
-555 SNSYKFTFTLKDEA
+555 SNGYKFTFTLNNET

-584 AEKTGPL
+584 AETPTGQ
-591 TINYWTHNDNA
+591 INYWTDNGNA
-602 GWWISKATDIE
+602 GWWIFKATDIE

-662 FDANQ
+662 FAANQ

-719 ENTVGFWTPAT
+719 ENTVGFWTPAA

>member
-34 APSNGSFAA
+34 APSNSSFAA

-50 RLRGTYLSVEN
+50 YLRGTYLSVEN
-61 VDANSYFYSGNG
+61 VDANSYLYGGNG
-73 FNTINNTID
+73 FNIINNTID

-111 NYVSSGPNSNALGPN
+111 NYVNGDTGGD
-126 ARAKMVDASIEN
+126 ARAKMVDASTEN
-138 ATTEGADNWLT
+138 ATTGGADNWLT

-155 NEKSFV
+155 NVTSNV

-175 LNQRSPYLA
+175 LNQRGSYLA
-184 FWINPGAKEEEG
+184 FWISPKAKEEVG
-196 SSFYFYDESS
+196 SAFYFYDKSS
-206 YDATTI
+206 YV
-212 ETAINAAITK
+212 K
-222 AQALI
+222 PAQALV
-227 TTYTGKTGG
+227 TTYKGKTGG

-241 EKEFSDF
+241 AEELSDF
-248 SSKISTTTSDYTWD
+248 SSKIPTDYTWD
-262 NLVSISNTIA
+262 NLASVWTSVNNAIA
-272 DFKAAIDKH
+272 TFKAAIDKH
-281 TPTVGKRYLIKN
+281 TPTIGKRYLIKN
-293 NNNNRYIV
+293 SHNSKYIV

-325 EAGDTEG
+325 EAGATEG

-347 VKANKTGTD
+347 VKANTTGTD
-356 LKVITANV
+356 LKVVTANV
-364 YDNTVAIGTGSYDL
+364 YNNTVAIGTGTYEE
-378 DIDSQHTWLQGNHD
+378 SQQTWLHGNQD
-392 PLILWA
+392 PLILWTA
-398 AFAGASRWTLTEVSD
+398 SAGASRWTFTEVSD
-413 ADFNNYAA
+413 DDFNNYAA
-421 LPNSYISTLVNKN
+421 LPNSHISALVNKN
-434 FLGVDGVATE
+434 FLGVDVDVATE
-444 KEALQNNPTYE
+444 KAALQNNPTYE
-455 NYLAYCKK
+455 NYLTYYNKI
-463 VKAGTDNQY
+463 KAVIDSQY
-472 VRLQCAKSGNN
+472 VRLQCAKSDNN

-497 LEASTQKT
+497 LVASTQKN

-513 VPVDGD
+513 VPVEG
-519 EVCYRLMNANT
+519 EESYRLMNANT
-530 GTYITNIKNAVGAT
+530 GTYITNITKAGENK
-544 SSTPNPTLTDE
+544 PNPTLTDE
-555 SNSYKFTFTLKDEA
+555 SNGYKFTFTLNNET

-584 AEKTGPL
+584 AETPTGQ
-591 TINYWTHNDNA
+591 INYWTDNGNA
-602 GWWISKATDIE
+602 GWWIFKATDIE

-662 FDANQ
+662 FAANQ

-693 RGTSRPI
+693 RGTNQPI

-730 SLTSIAANRAYYLN
+730 SLTSIAANRAFYQN

-752 LVFNGSVI
+752 LVFNGSII
-760 EGIDHVVDVNDN
+760 EDIDHVVDVNDN

>member
-23 AQTAVDYQTSA
+23 AQTAVDYQTST

-61 VDANSYFYSGNG
+61 ADANSYFYSGNG

-206 YDATTI
+206 YDASTI
-212 ETAINAAITK
+212 ETAINAAKTK
-222 AQALI
+222 AQNLI
-227 TTYTGKTGG
+227 NTYTGKTGG

-241 EKEFSDF
+241 AEELRVF
-248 SSKISTTTSDYTWD
+248 SSKISTTTTNSWD
-262 NLVSISNTIA
+262 NLVSINNAIA

-281 TPTVGKRYLIKN
+281 TPIVGKRYLIKN
-293 NNNNRYIV
+293 NNNSNYIV

-311 VQTGDITKDAVWTL
+311 VQTGDITKDAIWTL

-347 VKANKTGTD
+347 VKANTTGTD

-364 YDNTVAIGTGSYDL
+364 YDNAVAIGTGSYDL

-392 PLILWA
+392 PLILWS

-472 VRLQCAKSGNN
+472 VRLQCAKSDNN

-513 VPVDGD
+513 VPVDGE

-555 SNSYKFTFTLKDEA
+555 SNGYKFTFTLKDEA

-602 GWWISKATDIE
+602 GWRISKATDIE

-730 SLTSIAANRAYYLN
+730 SLTSIAANRAFYLN

>member
-23 AQTAVDYQTSA
+23 AQTAVDYQTST

-43 DTHWFTI
+43 DTHWYTI
-50 RLRGTYLSVEN
+50 CLRDDYLSVEN
-61 VDANSYFYSGNG
+61 TDNDSYLYNGNG
-73 FNTINNTID
+73 FRTINNPND
-82 KGLWCVVGDET
+82 KGLWCIVGDET

-111 NYVSSGPNSNALGPN
+111 NYVSSGDKGSD
-126 ARAKMVDASIEN
+126 ARAKMVDASTEN

-149 TFNIHK
+149 TFDLYK
-155 NEKSFV
+155 NVTSNV
-161 GAFSVSV
+161 GGYSVSV

-184 FWINPGAKEEEG
+184 FWINSKAKEEVG
-196 SSFYFYDESS
+196 SAFYFYDKTS
-206 YDATTI
+206 YDASTI

-222 AQALI
+222 AQTLI
-227 TTYTGKTGG
+227 TTYKDKTGG

-241 EKEFSDF
+241 AGEFSDF
-248 SSKISTTTSDYTWD
+248 SSKIPTTTNNFTWD
-262 NLVSISNTIA
+262 NLVSINNAIA

-281 TPTVGKRYLIKN
+281 TPIVGKRYLIKN
-293 NNNNRYIV
+293 SHNSKYIV

-325 EAGDTEG
+325 EAGATEG

-339 WSGLYING
+339 WSGLYIKG
-347 VKANKTGTD
+347 VKANTTGTD

-364 YDNTVAIGTGSYDL
+364 YNNTVAIGTGCFYL
-378 DIDSQHTWLQGNHD
+378 DIESQHTWLHGNQD
-392 PLILWA
+392 PLILWSA
-398 AFAGASRWTLTEVSD
+398 SAGSSRWTFTEVSD
-413 ADFNNYAA
+413 DDFNTYAA
-421 LPNSYISTLVNKN
+421 LPNSYISTLVNNAKN
-434 FLGVDGVATE
+434 FLGVDVAIE

-455 NYLAYCKK
+455 NYLTYYNK

-472 VRLQCAKSGNN
+472 VRLQCAKSDNN

-491 HTEVNA
+491 HTEVNS
-497 LEASTQKT
+497 LVASTQKT

-513 VPVDGD
+513 VPVDG
-519 EVCYRLMNANT
+519 ENFCYKLMNANT
-530 GTYITNIKNAVGAT
+530 GTYITNIKNANDGN
-544 SSTPNPTLTDE
+544 SMPNPTLTDE
-555 SNSYKFTFTLKDEA
+555 SNGYKFTFTLKNET

-584 AEKTGPL
+584 AETDSRNR
-591 TINYWTHNDNA
+591 INYWTDNRND
-602 GWWISKATDIE
+602 GWWIFKATDIE

-662 FDANQ
+662 FAANQ

-678 TATLTLGENTNKSLL
+678 TATLTLGENKNTSLL

-711 VFGPKDGA
+711 VFGPKDEA
-719 ENTVGFWTPAT
+719 NTIGFWTPAA

>member
-34 APSNGSFAA
+34 APSNSSFAA

-50 RLRGTYLSVEN
+50 YLRGTYLSVEN
-61 VDANSYFYSGNG
+61 VDANSYLYGGNG
-73 FNTINNTID
+73 FNIINNTID

-111 NYVSSGPNSNALGPN
+111 NYVNGDTGGD
-126 ARAKMVDASIEN
+126 ARAKMVDASTEN
-138 ATTEGADNWLT
+138 ATTGGADNWLT

-155 NEKSFV
+155 NVTSNV

-175 LNQRSPYLA
+175 LNQRGSYLA
-184 FWINPGAKEEEG
+184 FWISPKAKEEVG
-196 SSFYFYDESS
+196 SSFYFYDKSS
-206 YDATTI
+206 YV
-212 ETAINAAITK
+212 K
-222 AQALI
+222 PAQALV
-227 TTYTGKTGG
+227 TTYKGKTGG

-241 EKEFSDF
+241 AEELSDF
-248 SSKISTTTSDYTWD
+248 SSKIPTDYTWD
-262 NLVSISNTIA
+262 NLASVWTSVNNAIA
-272 DFKAAIDKH
+272 TFKAAIDKH
-281 TPTVGKRYLIKN
+281 TPTIGKRYLIKN
-293 NNNNRYIV
+293 SHNSKYIV

-325 EAGDTEG
+325 EAGATEG

-347 VKANKTGTD
+347 VKANTTGTD
-356 LKVITANV
+356 LKVVTANV
-364 YDNTVAIGTGSYDL
+364 YNNTVAIGTGTYEE
-378 DIDSQHTWLQGNHD
+378 SQQTWLHGNQD
-392 PLILWA
+392 PLILWTA
-398 AFAGASRWTLTEVSD
+398 SAGASRWTFIEVSD
-413 ADFNNYAA
+413 ADFNTYAP
-421 LPNSYISTLVNKN
+421 LPNSHISTLVNKN
-434 FLGVDGVATE
+434 FLGVDVDVATE
-444 KEALQNNPTYE
+444 KAALQNNPTYE
-455 NYLAYCKK
+455 NYLTYYNKI
-463 VKAGTDNQY
+463 KAVIDNQY

-497 LEASTQKT
+497 LVASTQKT

-513 VPVDGD
+513 VPVEG
-519 EVCYRLMNANT
+519 EESYRLMNANT
-530 GTYITNIKNAVGAT
+530 GTYITNITKAGENK
-544 SSTPNPTLTDE
+544 PNPTLTDE
-555 SNSYKFTFTLKDEA
+555 SNGYKFTFTLNNET

-584 AEKTGPL
+584 AETPTGQ
-591 TINYWTHNDNA
+591 INYWTDNGNA
-602 GWWISKATDIE
+602 GWWIFKATDIE

-637 NAEAYVANNAAV
+637 NAEAYVANNSAV

-662 FDANQ
+662 FAANQ

-678 TATLTLGENTNKSLL
+678 TATLTLGENTNTSLL

-719 ENTVGFWTPAT
+719 ENTVGFWTPAA

>member
-1 MGKIKHLFLLCMLF
+1 MLF

-34 APSNGSFAA
+34 APSNSSFAA

-50 RLRGTYLSVEN
+50 YLRGTYLSVEN
-61 VDANSYFYSGNG
+61 VDANSYLYGGNG
-73 FNTINNTID
+73 FNIINNTID

-111 NYVSSGPNSNALGPN
+111 NYVNGDTGGD
-126 ARAKMVDASIEN
+126 ARAKMVDASTEN
-138 ATTEGADNWLT
+138 ATTGGADNWLT

-155 NEKSFV
+155 NVTSNV

-175 LNQRSPYLA
+175 LNQRGSYLA
-184 FWINPGAKEEEG
+184 FWINPKAKEEVG
-196 SSFYFYDESS
+196 SSFYFYDKSS
-206 YDATTI
+206 YV
-212 ETAINAAITK
+212 K
-222 AQALI
+222 PAQALV

-241 EKEFSDF
+241 AEELRAF
-248 SSKISTTTSDYTWD
+248 SSKIPTDYTWD
-262 NLVSISNTIA
+262 NLASVWTSVNNAIA
-272 DFKAAIDKH
+272 TFKAAIDKH
-281 TPTVGKRYLIKN
+281 TPTIGKRYLIKN
-293 NNNNRYIV
+293 SHNSKYIV

-325 EAGDTEG
+325 EAGATEG

-347 VKANKTGTD
+347 VKANTTGTD
-356 LKVITANV
+356 LKVVTANV
-364 YDNTVAIGTGSYDL
+364 YNNTVAIGTGTYEE
-378 DIDSQHTWLQGNHD
+378 SQQTWLHGNQD
-392 PLILWA
+392 PLILWTA
-398 AFAGASRWTLTEVSD
+398 SAGASRWTFIEVSD
-413 ADFNNYAA
+413 ADFNTYAP
-421 LPNSYISTLVNKN
+421 LPNSHISALVNKN
-434 FLGVDGVATE
+434 FLGVDVDVATE
-444 KEALQNNPTYE
+444 KAALQNNPTYE
-455 NYLAYCKK
+455 NYLTYYNKI
-463 VKAGTDNQY
+463 KAVIDNQY

-497 LEASTQKT
+497 LVASTQKT

-513 VPVDGD
+513 VPVEG
-519 EVCYRLMNANT
+519 EESYRLMNANT
-530 GTYITNIKNAVGAT
+530 GTYITNITKAGENK
-544 SSTPNPTLTDE
+544 PNPTLTDE
-555 SNSYKFTFTLKDEA
+555 SNGYKFTFTLNNET

-584 AEKTGPL
+584 AETPTGQ
-591 TINYWTHNDNA
+591 INYWTDGGNA
-602 GWWISKATDIE
+602 GWWIFKATDIE

-662 FDANQ
+662 FAANQ

>member
-23 AQTAVDYQTSA
+23 AQTAVDYQTST
-34 APSNGSFAA
+34 APSKGSFDA

-50 RLRGTYLSVEN
+50 RLRDAYLSVEN

-111 NYVSSGPNSNALGPN
+111 NYVSSGDKGSD
-126 ARAKMVDASIEN
+126 ARAKMVDASTEN

-155 NEKSFV
+155 NETSNV
-161 GAFSVSV
+161 GAFTVSV
-168 KGLTNYY
+168 KGLTDYY
-175 LNQRSPYLA
+175 LNQRAPYLA
-184 FWINPGAKEEEG
+184 FWISSAANEEVG
-196 SSFYFYDESS
+196 SAFYFYDKSS
-206 YDATTI
+206 YDASTI
-212 ETAINAAITK
+212 ETAINAAKTK
-222 AQALI
+222 AQPLI
-227 TTYTGKTGG
+227 TTYTGNTGG

-241 EKEFSDF
+241 AEELSDF
-248 SSKISTTTSDYTWD
+248 SSKIPTDYTWD
-262 NLVSISNTIA
+262 NLVSLSNAIP
-272 DFKAAIDKH
+272 DFIAAIDKH

-293 NNNNRYIV
+293 NHTNRYIV

-347 VKANKTGTD
+347 VKANTTGTD
-356 LKVITANV
+356 LKVVTANV
-364 YDNTVAIGTGSYDL
+364 YNNTVAIGTGTYE
-378 DIDSQHTWLQGNHD
+378 DSQQTWLHGND
-392 PLILWA
+392 GNDQLILWSA
-398 AFAGASRWTLTEVSD
+398 SAGASRWTFTEVSD
-413 ADFNNYAA
+413 DDFNNYAA
-421 LPNSYISTLVNKN
+421 LPNSHISALVNKN
-434 FLGVDGVATE
+434 FLGVDVDVATE
-444 KEALQNNPTYE
+444 KAALQNNPTYE
-455 NYLAYCKK
+455 NYLTYYNKI
-463 VKAGTDNQY
+463 KAVIDNQY
-472 VRLQCAKSGNN
+472 VRLQCAKTGYGGND

-491 HTEVNA
+491 HTEVNS
-497 LEASTQKT
+497 LVASTQKT

-513 VPVDGD
+513 VPVEG
-519 EVCYRLMNANT
+519 EESYKLMNANT
-530 GTYITNIKNAVGAT
+530 GTYITNIQNADDKQNK
-544 SSTPNPTLTDE
+544 SNPTLTDY
-555 SNSYKFTFTLKDEA
+555 SHGYKFTFTLKNETK
-569 NGNWNVIDQNNNKLN
+569 GSWNVIDQNSNKLN
-584 AEKTGPL
+584 AEGDGR
-591 TINYWTHNDNA
+591 INYWTSGGNA
-602 GWWISKATDIE
+602 GWWIFKATDIE

-678 TATLTLGENTNKSLL
+678 TATLTLGENKNTSLL

>member
-23 AQTAVDYQTSA
+23 AQTAAEFQTST

-50 RLRGTYLSVEN
+50 YVRGTYLSVEN
-61 VDANSYFYSGNG
+61 ADNNSYLYSGNN
-73 FNTINNTID
+73 FNTIDNTID

-93 KGYKF
+93 SGYKF
-98 YNKSV
+98 YNKSE

-111 NYVSSGPNSNALGPN
+111 NYVSGNTSGN
-126 ARAKMVDASIEN
+126 ARVKMVDASTEN

-149 TFNIHK
+149 TFNMHK
-155 NEKSFV
+155 NVTNNV
-161 GAFSVSV
+161 GAYSISV
-168 KGLTNYY
+168 KGLTDYY

-184 FWINPGAKEEEG
+184 FWINALASEEIG
-196 SSFYFYDESS
+196 SSFYFYNESS
-206 YDATTI
+206 YAASTI
-212 ETAINAAITK
+212 GTMQNLVTA
-222 AQALI
+222 
-227 TTYTGKTGG
+227 YTGKTGG

-241 EKEFSDF
+241 AEELSEFSSNIPTSISDF
-248 SSKISTTTSDYTWD
+248 TWD
-262 NLVSISNTIA
+262 NLVSKLASCNSLIA
-272 DFKAAIDKH
+272 NFKAAIDTR
-281 TPTVGKRYLIKN
+281 TPIVGKRYLIKN
-293 NNNNRYIV
+293 NYNNKYIV
-301 PNIIPGSALN
+301 PNVIPGSALN

-325 EAGDTEG
+325 ESGDTEG

-347 VKANKTGTD
+347 VKANTTGTD

-364 YDNTVAIGTGSYDL
+364 YNNTVAIGTGSYDS
-378 DIDSQHTWLQGNHD
+378 DGQHTWLHGNQD
-392 PLILWA
+392 PIILWSA
-398 AFAGASRWTLTEVSD
+398 AAGASRWTFTEVSD
-413 ADFNNYAA
+413 DDFNTYAA
-421 LPNSYISTLVNKN
+421 LPSSHISTLVNNAMN
-434 FLGVDGVATE
+434 FLGLDVATE
-444 KEALQNNPTYE
+444 KAALQDNPTYE
-455 NYLAYCKK
+455 NYLTYYNK

-472 VRLQCAKSGNN
+472 VRLQCAKSGNT

-497 LEASTQKT
+497 LVASTQKT

-513 VPVDGD
+513 VPIEGEDG
-519 EVCYRLMNANT
+519 YKLMNANT
-530 GTYITNIKNAVGAT
+530 GTYITNIQNAVDGA
-544 SSTPNPTLTDE
+544 SKPNPTLTDYT
-555 SNSYKFTFTLKDEA
+555 NGYKFTFTLKNET
-569 NGNWNVIDQNNNKLN
+569 NGNWNVIDGNNNKLN
-584 AEKTGPL
+584 AETDGR
-591 TINYWTHNDNA
+591 INYWTSDANA
-602 GWWISKATDIE
+602 GWYIFKATDIE

-637 NAEAYVANNAAV
+637 NAEAYVANNSAV

-662 FDANQ
+662 FAANQ

-678 TATLTLGENTNKSLL
+678 TATLTLGENTNTSLL
-693 RGTSRPI
+693 SGTNQPI

-719 ENTVGFWTPAT
+719 TNTVGFWTPAT
-730 SLTSIAANRAYYLN
+730 TLTSIAANRAFYQS
-744 EGGQQAVR
+744 ESGQAVA

-760 EGIDHVVDVNDN
+760 EGINNVADVKNN
-772 VNAPIY
+772 ANAPIY